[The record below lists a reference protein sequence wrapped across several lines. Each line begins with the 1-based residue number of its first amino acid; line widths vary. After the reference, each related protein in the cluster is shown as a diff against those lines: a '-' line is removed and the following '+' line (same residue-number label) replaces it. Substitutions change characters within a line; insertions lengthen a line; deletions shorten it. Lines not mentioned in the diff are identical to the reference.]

1 MKLKRLTALLLA
13 AAMAFSTAVTALP
26 AYAEGEGGAA
36 SSQSAPDADS
46 TPGGP
51 VDDGEPNSGPSGD
64 PVNGN
69 TPGEPNGN
77 TPGDPNSD
85 PANGTEPGAPD
96 SDANGGPSGTP
107 AGGSTPDNTNNDPN
121 GDPAGDP
128 NSDPAGDPT
137 GDPGTQQG
145 EECTCTARCTDSARN
160 EYCPICK
167 DDSAQCA
174 YPLVNVEF
182 ALTPA
187 PQNGY
192 AECDTD
198 TTLTIK
204 GSVDGARVES
214 VTVSITLTTDEL
226 NLLEGKLTDFTI
238 SQDSDGNQVL
248 FFTVANI
255 DGKVNFERTITIS
268 AANQDLAKL
277 DISTDDISITYQP
290 DTLDKEDVGLT
301 LEPKEGIQ
309 MTLVKK
315 LPGDNDY
322 GSGVEFD
329 TTVAPLTV
337 TYVDSKGSPAAIQQD
352 PPEYK
357 LYYQVEE
364 WMTEARP
371 VEDSLPFG
379 LENDDIPP
387 VTTTAGESTWTGTVE
402 DASKLP
408 SQVLVKTAKGDYQA
422 VPVTWTLVPSYETYY
437 DGAKIVQIPP
447 EGEPYPEDIPAGLTP
462 GNWYYIAAPEPY
474 PDDTVTVKDYLDSLT
489 HTLYWADNLGA
500 DGSRPEATPD
510 AAASLYEL
518 QFAFDGSSDYQ
529 TLTQADLEA
538 LGLDA
543 MPAPT
548 VTDNGASWT
557 LTWKNSLPQTLT
569 YTDSTGTSQEEQTR
583 TVSWRVAPKNEL
595 ADYTLVEVTDENKG
609 NYTSVTQTGPYY
621 VLDSTMTFTVH
632 LQRGGDKDVGAGR
645 QQAFFEQFYLDA
657 AYGEKH
663 QRGQLDYL
671 EELGLITLTPE
682 EGAADNPDVI
692 EITVTGL
699 WRYNLDSSRITY
711 TIQEG
716 KVDESGN
723 FIEGDTPDRRLD
735 DVGGVPQGDWL
746 AISYD
751 NSAVPNYG
759 DAVDK
764 VYDGGTINLT
774 LTGET
779 SYEATKNWLD
789 EAAQGRPDAVVE
801 LWRYRAG
808 QSYTTAAPVRGGDG
822 SVLTFPL
829 SKESEGENTC
839 TITFGTDND
848 PLPKY
853 DAEGYPYLYVAREY
867 LTGEYAPNYE
877 QVLGAVDPET
887 GAVTDTLP
895 DGVTRESGDTYL
907 YPGGTLSN
915 RLRGTV
921 PVAVTKDWKA
931 ASFQSEFEGV
941 MVRLR
946 LQSRPKTEGGQ
957 QEAWADTKTTH
968 DMAGFYA
975 ENLTQ
980 TYTGNFDQYDAQGR
994 ELEYRWVEE
1003 AVYQD
1008 TNGDGEYA
1016 EEEKVA
1022 SSVQDDGTRTFT
1034 LTQSGRTV
1042 TYRSKVEEI
1051 AADEAIGD
1059 PACTKITNT
1068 IANTIDYAI
1077 QKEFTNPD
1085 YETGFAKGQYEE
1097 SYTFTLFQS
1106 VSGSVPKRYLSFT
1119 VSKDGTGDAKLTWHV
1134 KEEDQAAT
1142 VKAKQDDEW
1151 HATVT
1156 GLPEYDADGQ
1166 LYEYLLMEQDGTPL
1180 NMTFQIDENGDY
1192 TATVINSP
1200 GGPTI
1205 ILVRKEWIDESDSQ
1219 HREPVTVAVYDKKTN
1234 EPVKYNGKEVTVTL
1248 GSRSEGVANGW
1259 YAFVA
1264 IGNYKPDEV
1273 YVLETQVG
1281 DNAVPAPLG
1290 DDGQQT
1296 CPAFTGEGVTDPTAI
1311 EYSTDNHKYAVTYS
1325 YEENFGKEE
1334 GGDAGYQGCACY
1346 TITNRRLG
1354 NIDLTVTKTWY
1365 DGDGEARIKLA
1376 EALEEAKLDLAVQ
1389 LSIQSEPSLG
1399 QKYTITTDGYGK
1411 DDEGDTVTIAPGM
1424 DVPIYSAYDET
1435 TQTYTTPAD
1444 SIQPLELD
1452 VKDGSTDTQ
1461 ELRFYGLPK
1470 YDGNGAAVRYTV
1482 DEVFVD
1488 ANGAVVED
1496 LSAAVQAAWQ
1506 EYRKTVT
1513 ENDYVVGGEQRD
1525 RDEQSF
1531 DITNRLGG
1539 TKDVTWYALWQDEY
1553 AYESGNRPDV
1563 FLNIYRT
1570 VHVKGDDGSID
1581 KKTEAAILNYRW
1593 ENVKGVDGV
1602 DPATF
1607 WQCIVDNLP
1616 KYDDYG
1622 YEIKYYAE
1630 MQALVTAEDFYYLPT
1645 RYAAEQDGAGESVFG
1660 NEDDGVTDGSKLPA
1674 DSEEDYILSRE
1685 TVDEGEV
1692 KPGHAWLLRAGN
1704 TFVNTIQG
1712 AVTYQGEKVWANL
1725 PYEYPDDDLPTV
1737 TFALDRTVASDPDV
1751 QKETD
1756 VATMTITHDDWADL
1770 AASGVRQHTFT
1781 FTHTG
1786 KNEPTKDG
1794 AEVEVPEDETPLPRF
1809 DKLGR
1814 LYTYTLREANVK
1826 FDGEG
1831 VDEIEKAQNVED
1843 VFELSPQ
1850 GATATNT
1857 YDPDTGVLTAKKYL
1871 TVPVDAA
1878 AYPAITLRLTRT
1890 YTQNNGTTSEAENVP
1905 LQKSIGVW
1913 SAAKVADAVEEAKE
1927 QAGAGAATVTVEHTF
1942 TFENLPLYAP
1952 NGSPYVY
1959 TITEDKSQ
1967 LNGYDTWAAKDD
1979 VTAQDLEKDVNKKDS
1994 VGDLTPRKASADPDT
2009 AVDASFLNKPE
2020 ANPTKVTLTGTKVWE
2035 DLSNAYKFRPEQ
2047 LTLTLE
2053 RRAPAQPGQYNDIP
2067 WDEVPSFRV
2076 GDQTCTDGS
2085 FTIQAAPDAEGEAA
2099 NTWSYTVT
2107 GLERYAPNGKA
2118 WEYQVKEETVP
2129 NKYTADPADGIA
2141 GQQGVD
2147 AGGNVTIKPLTN
2159 SILTEISFQKEWVDS
2174 NGKPITQ
2181 DVLGGG
2187 IELEVTFQVQVNT
2200 TNAGSPI
2207 GGDQWKPVKEYF
2219 SSETATAEQMKNYED
2234 TISIRAPL
2242 GSETWDDP
2250 HTFENLPLYIKSD
2263 SSAEYQATYRVVE
2276 TSVKIYK
2283 AGSETPLETIKYT
2296 VSSEKDDTFTYSVG
2310 EGSPIQ
2316 PYYGDKSSQSITDP
2330 VHKNQLQTTSLT
2342 AQKVWQNDNP
2352 TVYATRPAFNGD
2364 RYDWQTTLVVERSTD
2379 GVHWEEI
2386 PAASRETVYGTNA
2399 ENTSNTVTFSGLPA
2413 VTFDG
2418 QGNLQTY
2425 QYRVREVNTDANQ
2438 TVLKNDNEKFH
2449 SGYTVTYTAAEGNNP
2464 HTVTNTLQ
2472 TTTITAE
2479 KKWNDNP
2486 DNGDNRP
2493 DSITLELQY
2502 LKAGASLDAA
2512 AETDWCS
2519 FAPQAVVTLN
2529 GETDAD
2535 TEDLLYYESDEW
2547 TAVWEEVPVTMPGSA
2562 TDKDGK
2568 TLYRVKEAVT
2578 GAYIIENEQKVTSD
2592 GTAFTITNTPSVTP
2606 SVQKTWLGIAEQ
2618 NQKEVTVQLQ
2628 RYTTDS
2634 TQAESVGSEVTLNA
2648 QNSWQHTFAPQPKY
2662 DADGKLYTYTVVE
2675 TKVGGQDAQDAAKE
2689 GDFGI
2694 IYGRSPSDD
2703 YKLYV
2708 YNYKLGALQIV
2719 KDWADVDDVE
2729 NRPDDLTLTVERTT
2743 DQNPSGTTQWEKV
2756 EGLTWTWTKNGQND
2770 AQWTITFDDLPLY
2783 DVATGA
2789 AYTYRVR
2796 EETVPEGYVCE
2807 EIECDEP
2814 LVFHFKNT
2822 RYELISIPVQKYW
2835 VDNSDHFGW
2844 RKPVTVELY
2853 ANDAP
2858 MNPARTLELKPSIA
2872 ETIANFFTGGD
2883 AGWGGEFTDLPKYDD
2898 EGRIIQY
2905 TIVETTDLAHY
2916 GDPAYNP
2923 VDDTLTVT
2931 NTANGELTVRKTV
2944 LGNGTDPGAAFHF
2957 TVTLDEALDG
2967 TYGDMTFTGGV
2978 AEFTLQNGQSK
2989 TAGDL
2994 PAGTAYTVT
3003 EAEAG
3008 KGAYITT
3015 STGAS
3020 GRIEPGATVEA
3031 AFTNDLRR
3039 ISVPVTKRWEDDNDR
3054 LGIRPASITVKL
3066 RADGADTG
3074 KTLTLNSEN
3083 GWSGSFAGLPEYEN
3097 GQKIAYTVEEVQ
3109 VRGYATQIT
3118 GDAGGYL
3125 IVNRLLPSEG
3135 GAPQDPA
3142 PTAAPAQIIPQTGDD
3157 LPVGLL
3163 AGLAIA
3169 AAGALAVLLALR
3181 KRRGRK

>member
-51 VDDGEPNSGPSGD
+51 VGDGEPNSGPSGD

-145 EECTCTARCTDSARN
+145 EACTCTTLCTSADAKDTTCSVCN
-160 EYCPICK
+160 EDYAK
-167 DDSAQCA
+167 CA
-174 YPLVNVEF
+174 FEQVTVQF
-182 ALTPA
+182 SF
-187 PQNGY
+187 QNGTASY
-192 AECDTD
+192 VSCNQQV
-198 TTLTIK
+198 TLQIHASMASK
-204 GSVDGARVES
+204 WIEK
-214 VTVSITLTTDEL
+214 VTVKIRLSQQEAEL
-226 NLLEGKLTDFTI
+226 IQYSAADGMQTEAAADGSGDVILSFTI
-238 SQDSDGNQVL
+238 TPEQGGGGEGGDTKSL
-248 FFTVANI
+248 TV
-255 DGKVNFERTITIS
+255 K
-268 AANQDLAKL
+268 
-277 DISTDDISITYQP
+277 
-290 DTLDKEDVGLT
+290 
-301 LEPKEGIQ
+301 PKEGVDFATLQITGDDVEIVTKPENALEKSQITIQ
-309 MTLVKK
+309 TPTNTLTFVKK

-322 GSGVEFD
+322 GSGVAFE

-337 TYVDSKGSPAAIQQD
+337 TYVDSEGKPAAIQQD

-357 LYYQVEE
+357 LYYQVDGMDEP
-364 WMTEARP
+364 RCIQDL
-371 VEDSLPFG
+371 VELPFG
-379 LENDDIPP
+379 LENEDIPT
-387 VTTTAGESTWTGTVE
+387 VTTTAGDSTWTGKVE

-408 SQVLVKTAKGDYQA
+408 SQVLVKTGDGGYKA
-422 VPVTWTLVPSYETYY
+422 VPVTWTLVPSYAELYE
-437 DGAKIVQIPP
+437 DAKLVQIT
-447 EGEPYPEDIPAGLTP
+447 EDNKGDYPAGLKVD
-462 GNWYYIAAPEPY
+462 NWYYIAAPEPY
-474 PDDTVTVKDYLDSLT
+474 PDDTVTVETYLDSLT

-500 DGSRPEATPD
+500 DSKRPAPED
-510 AAASLYEL
+510 AASLYEL

-529 TLTQADLEA
+529 TLTAETLKT
-538 LGLDA
+538 LGLEE
-543 MPAPT
+543 MPAPA
-548 VTDNGASWT
+548 VADNGASWT
-557 LTWKNSLPQTLT
+557 LTWKDSLPQTLT
-569 YTDSTGTSQEEQTR
+569 YTDSTGASQEEQTR
-583 TVSWRVAPKNEL
+583 TVSWRVTPKNEL
-595 ADYTLVEVTDENKG
+595 ADYTLVEVTDENKEH
-609 NYTSVTQTGPYY
+609 YTSVTQTGPYY
-621 VLDSTMTFTVH
+621 VLNSTMTFTVR
-632 LQRGGDKDVGAGR
+632 LNRGGDKDVGAGR
-645 QQAFFEQFYLDA
+645 QEAFFEQFYLDA
-657 AYGEKH
+657 MYGEKH

-671 EELGLITLTPE
+671 EELGLITLVPE

-723 FIEGDTPDRRLD
+723 FIEGDTPDGRLD
-735 DVGGVPQGDWL
+735 GVGGVPQGDWL

-779 SYEATKNWLD
+779 SYTATKNWLD
-789 EAAQGRPDAVVE
+789 GAAQGRPDAVVE
-801 LWRYRAG
+801 LWRYRTG
-808 QSYTTAAPVRGGDG
+808 QSYTTAAPVRDSKGG
-822 SVLTFPL
+822 VLTFPL

-957 QEAWADTKTTH
+957 QEAWANTKTTY

-980 TYTGNFDQYDAQGR
+980 TYTGNFDQYDAQGQ

-1042 TYRSKVEEI
+1042 TYRSKVEVI
-1051 AADEAIGD
+1051 PADEATGD

-1085 YETGFAKGQYEE
+1085 YETGLAEGKYQDH
-1097 SYTFTLFQS
+1097 YTFTLFQS

-1119 VSKDGTGDAKLTWHV
+1119 VSKGGDGDANLIWHV
-1134 KEEDQAAT
+1134 DEKDQAAT
-1142 VKAKQDDEW
+1142 VKAEQDAEW

-1200 GGPTI
+1200 GGPNI

-1219 HREPVTVAVYDKKTN
+1219 HREPVTVAVYDREAN
-1234 EPVKYNGKEVTVTL
+1234 EPVQYNGRDVTVTL
-1248 GSRSEGVANGW
+1248 GSRSAGVANGW

-1264 IGNYKPDEV
+1264 IGEYEPDDV

-1281 DNAVPAPLG
+1281 DKDVPVPKD
-1290 DDGQQT
+1290 DDGKQT
-1296 CPAFTGEGVTDPTAI
+1296 RPTFTGKDETDPTAI

-1325 YEENFGKEE
+1325 YEANFGKEE

-1346 TITNRRLG
+1346 TVTNRRLG

-1365 DGDGEARIKLA
+1365 DGDGEARIKLV

-1444 SIQPLELD
+1444 SIQPLELK
-1452 VKDGSTDTQ
+1452 VESGSTDTQ
-1461 ELRFYGLPK
+1461 ELHFYGLPK

-1482 DEVFVD
+1482 DEVFVN
-1488 ANGAVVED
+1488 ANGAVVKG
-1496 LSAAVQAAWQ
+1496 LSDYPAVQAAWQ

-1513 ENDYVVGGEQRD
+1513 ENDYVVDSQHRD
-1525 RDEQSF
+1525 RDKQSF
-1531 DITNRLGG
+1531 DVANRLGG
-1539 TKDVTWYALWQDEY
+1539 TKQVSWYALWQDKY

-1570 VHVKGDDGSID
+1570 VHVKGDDGKIVE
-1581 KKTEAAILNYRW
+1581 KTEAAILNYRW
-1593 ENVKGVDGV
+1593 ENGQEEGV

-1616 KYDDYG
+1616 KYDEYG

-1645 RYAAEQDGAGESVFG
+1645 RYAADKDGAGESVFG
-1660 NEDDGVTDGSKLPA
+1660 NEDDGVTDGSKFPA
-1674 DSEEDYILSRE
+1674 GSEEDYILSRE

-1692 KPGHAWLLRAGN
+1692 QPGHAWLLRAGN

-1725 PYEYPDDDLPTV
+1725 PNAYPDDDLPTV
-1737 TFALDRTVASDPDV
+1737 TFALGRQVGDDTTT
-1751 QKETD
+1751 KEER
-1756 VATMTITHDDWADL
+1756 VATMTITHEQWAAL

-1794 AEVEVPEDETPLPRF
+1794 AGEEVPEGQTPLPRF

-1814 LYTYTLREANVK
+1814 LYTYTLQEAEVE

-1831 VDEIEKAQNVED
+1831 VDKTEKAQNVED

-1850 GATATNT
+1850 GATVTNT
-1857 YDPDTGVLTAKKYL
+1857 YAPDTGVLTAKKYL

-1890 YTQNNGTTSEAENVP
+1890 YTQNDGETSAPETVP
-1905 LQKSIGVW
+1905 LQSSISVW
-1913 SAAKVADAVEEAKE
+1913 SAAEVKAAVEEAKE
-1927 QAGAGAATVTVEHTF
+1927 QDGEEAATVTVEHIF
-1942 TFENLPLYAP
+1942 PFEELPLYAP

-1979 VTAQDLEKDVNKKDS
+1979 VTAEDLEVGTYKKDF

-2009 AVDASFLNKPE
+2009 AVDASFLNKQADPE
-2020 ANPTKVTLTGTKVWE
+2020 PITLTGTKVWE
-2035 DLSNAYKFRPEQ
+2035 DLSNAYGFRSGE
-2047 LTLTLE
+2047 LTLKLE
-2053 RRAPAQPGQYNDIP
+2053 RRAPAQPGQDNYIP
-2067 WDEVPSFRV
+2067 WKEVPSFSV
-2076 GDQTCTDGS
+2076 GDQTCENGR
-2085 FTIQAAPDAEGEAA
+2085 FTIQADPDAEGETA

-2107 GLERYAPNGKA
+2107 GLERYAPNGKT
-2118 WEYQVKEETVP
+2118 WEYRVTEKAPSQDNVT
-2129 NKYTADPADGIA
+2129 YTPTPADGIA
-2141 GQQGVD
+2141 GQQKVD
-2147 AGGNVTIKPLTN
+2147 PETGDITMHELKN
-2159 SILTEISFQKEWVDS
+2159 SILTEISFRKEWVDS
-2174 NGKPITQ
+2174 DGKPITQ

-2187 IELEVTFQVQVNT
+2187 IELEVTFQVQVYT
-2200 TNAGSPI
+2200 TRPGI
-2207 GGDQWKPVKEYF
+2207 GDGQWNSVGEYF
-2219 SSETATAEQMKNYED
+2219 SSETATAHQMKGYQD
-2234 TISIRAPL
+2234 TVSIRAPL
-2242 GSETWDDP
+2242 GDEAWDET
-2250 HTFENLPLYIKSD
+2250 HTFENLPLYIQD
-2263 SSAEYQATYRVVE
+2263 DYGAIYQAKYRVVE
-2276 TSVKIYK
+2276 TAVKIYK
-2283 AGSETPLETIKYT
+2283 AGSDEVLKMINYNASSEQGDTLTYT
-2296 VSSEKDDTFTYSVG
+2296 VD
-2310 EGSPIQ
+2310 EGSPVQ
-2316 PYYGDKSSQSITDP
+2316 PYYTNGKNQSITDP
-2330 VHKNQLQTTSLT
+2330 VHKNQLQTVSLT

-2425 QYRVREVNTDANQ
+2425 QYRVREVNTDAGQ
-2438 TVLKNDNEKFH
+2438 TVLKNDNETFH
-2449 SGYTVTYTAAEGNNP
+2449 SGYTVTYTAAAGTTP

-2472 TTTITAE
+2472 TTTITAQ
-2479 KKWNDNP
+2479 KVWNDGK
-2486 DNGDNRP
+2486 DDDIRP
-2493 DSITLELQY
+2493 ASITLELQY
-2502 LKAGASLDAA
+2502 LKAGGNAQT
-2512 AETDWCS
+2512 EVDWLP
-2519 FAPQAVVTLN
+2519 FAPRATVTLD
-2529 GETDAD
+2529 GSKDTGADA
-2535 TEDLLYYESDEW
+2535 LFYYESDAW

-2562 TDKDGK
+2562 VDDEGR
-2568 TLYRVKEAVT
+2568 TLYRVTENVDDSK
-2578 GAYIIENEQKVTSD
+2578 YIVEYTATAD
-2592 GTAFTITNTPSVTP
+2592 AFTITNTPSVTP
-2606 SVQKTWLGIAEQ
+2606 SVQKTWLGVTQA
-2618 NQKEVTVQLQ
+2618 EVTVQLQ
-2628 RYTTDS
+2628 RAVEGGEP
-2634 TQAESVGSEVTLNA
+2634 QNVPGGEVKLNA
-2648 QNSWQHTFAPQPKY
+2648 GNNWKHTFDPQPKY
-2662 DADGKLYTYTVVE
+2662 DADGNLYTYTVVE

-2694 IYGRSPSDD
+2694 SYGRSPSDD
-2703 YKLYV
+2703 YELYV

-2729 NRPDDLTLTVERTT
+2729 NRPKDLELTVERTT
-2743 DQNPSGTTQWEKV
+2743 DQNPSDTTQWEKV

-2783 DVATGA
+2783 DVATGDP
-2789 AYTYRVR
+2789 YTYRVR

-2807 EIECDEP
+2807 EIECDKP

-2822 RYELISIPVQKYW
+2822 RHELISIPVQKYW
-2835 VDNSDHFGW
+2835 VDNNDHFGW

-2853 ANDAP
+2853 ANDEATGQ
-2858 MNPARTLELKPSIA
+2858 TLTLGPSIA

-2883 AGWGGEFTDLPKYDD
+2883 AGWGGEFTDLPKYDAD
-2898 EGRIIQY
+2898 GRIIQY

-2916 GDPAYNP
+2916 GDPVYNP

>member
-96 SDANGGPSGTP
+96 SDANGDPSGTP

-121 GDPAGDP
+121 SDPAGDP

-145 EECTCTARCTDSARN
+145 EECTCMALCVDGNVDDACTVCSSNAQN
-160 EYCPICK
+160 CAFQELEVNLSF
-167 DDSAQCA
+167 DDSATYLQ
-174 YPLVNVEF
+174 V
-182 ALTPA
+182 
-187 PQNGY
+187 
-192 AECDTD
+192 
-198 TTLTIK
+198 
-204 GSVDGARVES
+204 GSETGLKINATVASKSVES
-214 VTVSITLTTDEL
+214 VTIKIALSEEESGLISLSGSGNVSYDAANRMLSVTLTPDENGEAGINSKITIKPGSDVDFATLEITRDDIQIVTDP
-226 NLLEGKLTDFTI
+226 EGALTDDQI
-238 SQDSDGNQVL
+238 SVGVPSKPLTFVKIL
-248 FFTVANI
+248 
-255 DGKVNFERTITIS
+255 
-268 AANQDLAKL
+268 
-277 DISTDDISITYQP
+277 P
-290 DTLDKEDVGLT
+290 DNG
-301 LEPKEGIQ
+301 
-309 MTLVKK
+309 
-315 LPGDNDY
+315 Y

-337 TYVDSKGSPAAIQQD
+337 TYVDSKGNPAAIQQD

-357 LYYQVEE
+357 LYYQVEG

-379 LENDDIPP
+379 LENEDIPT

-408 SQVLVKTAKGDYQA
+408 SQVLVKTDDGDYKA

-437 DGAKIVQIPP
+437 DDAKIVQIPP

-500 DGSRPEATPD
+500 DGKRPTTE

-529 TLTQADLEA
+529 TLTAETLKT
-538 LGLDA
+538 LGLEE
-543 MPAPT
+543 MPAPA

-632 LQRGGDKDVGAGR
+632 LQRGGDKTIGDGR
-645 QQAFFEQFYLDA
+645 QEAFFEQFYLDA

-716 KVDESGN
+716 TVDNTDGSVTAD
-723 FIEGDTPDRRLD
+723 GDGRLD
-735 DVGGVPQGDWL
+735 GVGGVPQGDWL

-789 EAAQGRPDAVVE
+789 EATQGRPDAVVE
-801 LWRYRAG
+801 LWRYRTG

-867 LTGEYAPNYE
+867 LTGPNAPNYE

-1003 AVYQD
+1003 AVYQG
-1008 TNGDGEYA
+1008 GDVN
-1016 EEEKVA
+1016 EEGKYVGGQEVA
-1022 SSVQDDGTRTFT
+1022 STENDDGTRTFT

-1051 AADEAIGD
+1051 AADEATGD

-1085 YETGFAKGQYEE
+1085 YENGFANGQYEE

-1119 VSKDGTGDAKLTWHV
+1119 VSKGGTGDANLIWHV
-1134 KEEDQAAT
+1134 DEKDQAAT
-1142 VKAKQDDEW
+1142 VKAEQDTEW

-1219 HREPVTVAVYDKKTN
+1219 HREPVTVAVYDRKTN
-1234 EPVKYNGKEVTVTL
+1234 EPVEYNGKEVTVTL

-1264 IGNYKPDEV
+1264 IGKKKADEV
-1273 YVLETQVG
+1273 YVLETKVG
-1281 DNAVPAPLG
+1281 SNPVDAPLG
-1290 DDGQQT
+1290 DDGKQT
-1296 CPAFTGEGVTDPTAI
+1296 CPTFTGEGVTDPTAI
-1311 EYSTDNHKYAVTYS
+1311 EYTTSNHKYAVTYS
-1325 YEENFGKEE
+1325 YEANFGAEQGE
-1334 GGDAGYQGCACY
+1334 DAGYQGCACY
-1346 TITNRRLG
+1346 TVTNRRLG

-1376 EALEEAKLDLAVQ
+1376 EALEEEGLDLAVQ

-1399 QKYTITTDGYGK
+1399 QTYAITTEGYGK

-1424 DVPIYSAYDET
+1424 EVPIYSDADYK
-1435 TQTYTTPAD
+1435 TPAD
-1444 SIQPLELD
+1444 SIQPLELE
-1452 VKDGSTDTQ
+1452 VESGSTDTQ
-1461 ELRFYGLPK
+1461 ELHFYGLPK

-1488 ANGAVVED
+1488 ANGAVVKD
-1496 LSAAVQAAWQ
+1496 LSQYSAVRAAWQ

-1513 ENDYVVGGEQRD
+1513 ENDYVVDSQHRD
-1525 RDEQSF
+1525 RDQQSF

-1539 TKDVTWYALWQDEY
+1539 TKQVSWYALWQDEY

-1570 VHVKGDDGSID
+1570 VHEKDENGNIVE
-1581 KKTEAAILNYRW
+1581 KTEAAILNYRW
-1593 ENVKGVDGV
+1593 ENEQEEGVEL
-1602 DPATF
+1602 ATF
-1607 WQCIVDNLP
+1607 WKCYVDNLP

-1645 RYAAEQDGAGESVFG
+1645 RYAAGQDKTGAQVFG
-1660 NEDDGVTDGSKLPA
+1660 NEDDGVTVEGVLTGDE
-1674 DSEEDYILSRE
+1674 SESILQST
-1685 TVDEGEV
+1685 TVGAGEV
-1692 KPGHAWLLRAGN
+1692 QPGHAWLLRAGN

-1737 TFALDRTVASDPDV
+1737 TFALDCEVTGVDGTKRE
-1751 QKETD
+1751 KI
-1756 VATMTITHDDWADL
+1756 ATMTITHDQWAAL

-1786 KNEPTKDG
+1786 ENEPTKDG
-1794 AEVEVPEDETPLPRF
+1794 AGAEVPEGQTPLPRF

-1814 LYTYTLREANVK
+1814 LYTYTLQEAEVE
-1826 FDGEG
+1826 FDGADTG
-1831 VDEIEKAQNVED
+1831 KAPQVTD
-1843 VFELSPQ
+1843 VFTQ
-1850 GATATNT
+1850 NIAGATATNT
-1857 YDPDTGVLTAKKYL
+1857 YAPDTGVLTAKKYL

-1890 YTQNNGTTSEAENVP
+1890 YTQNDGETSAPETVP
-1905 LQKSIGVW
+1905 LQNSIDVW
-1913 SAAKVADAVEEAKE
+1913 SAAEVAEAVAAAKN
-1927 QAGAGAATVTVEHTF
+1927 AADGETTVTVEHPF

-1959 TITEDKSQ
+1959 AITEDKGQ
-1967 LNGYDTWAAKDD
+1967 LGGYDTWAAADD
-1979 VTAQDLEKDVNKKDS
+1979 VTAQELEKDENKKDF

-2009 AVDASFLNKPE
+2009 AVDASFLNKQADPE
-2020 ANPTKVTLTGTKVWE
+2020 PITLTGAKVWE
-2035 DLSNAYKFRPEQ
+2035 DLSDTYGFRPEK
-2047 LTLTLE
+2047 LTLTLK
-2053 RRAPAQPGQYNDIP
+2053 RRAPAQPGQDNPIDWHP
-2067 WDEVPSFRV
+2067 VPSFSV
-2076 GDQTCTDGS
+2076 GDQTCTNGS
-2085 FTIQAAPDAEGEAA
+2085 FTIQADPDAEGETA

-2107 GLERYAPNGKA
+2107 GLDRYAPNGKA
-2118 WEYQVKEETVP
+2118 WEYRVTETVP
-2129 NKYTADPADGIA
+2129 DKYTAASKTVM
-2141 GQQGVD
+2141 QTGVNQ
-2147 AGGNVTIKPLTN
+2147 ATNTVTMDPLTN
-2159 SILTEISFQKEWVDS
+2159 SILTEVEFQKAWVDS
-2174 NGKPITQ
+2174 DGNPITQ

-2200 TNAGSPI
+2200 TNAGSLT
-2207 GGDQWKPVKEYF
+2207 GGGPWKSVSEYF
-2219 SSETATAEQMKNYED
+2219 SDDTADQMKNYND
-2234 TISIRAPL
+2234 TFSIRAPL
-2242 GSETWDDP
+2242 GSEKWDDQY
-2250 HTFENLPLYIKSD
+2250 TFKNLPLYIKSD
-2263 SSAEYQATYRVVE
+2263 TSAEYQATYRVVE
-2276 TSVKIYK
+2276 TSVKIYQ
-2283 AGSETPLETIKYT
+2283 GSDSQTPLETINYT
-2296 VSSEKDDTFTYSVG
+2296 VSSEKDDTFTYSVD

-2316 PYYGDKSSQSITDP
+2316 PYYGDKSSQSITDT
-2330 VHKNQLQTTSLT
+2330 VHKNQLQTVSLT

-2352 TVYATRPAFNGD
+2352 TVYATRPASESA
-2364 RYDWQTTLVVERSTD
+2364 RHDWQTTLVVERSTD

-2386 PAASRETVYGTNA
+2386 PVEARETVYGTNDA
-2399 ENTSNTVTFSGLPA
+2399 DTSNTATFSGLP
-2413 VTFDG
+2413 TFGFNDEG
-2418 QGNLQTY
+2418 EIVTY
-2425 QYRVREVNTDANQ
+2425 QYRVREVNTDEAQ
-2438 TVLKNDNEKFH
+2438 TLLPEKGTFH

-2479 KKWNDNP
+2479 KKWND
-2486 DNGDNRP
+2486 DEGNGDNRP
-2493 DSITLELQY
+2493 ASITLELQY
-2502 LKAGASLDAA
+2502 LKVGVSLDEA
-2512 AETDWCS
+2512 AEADWCS

-2529 GETDAD
+2529 GEMDAD

-2547 TAVWEEVPVTMPGSA
+2547 KAVWNKVPVTMPGSA

-2606 SVQKTWLGIAEQ
+2606 SVQKTWLGVTQA
-2618 NQKEVTVQLQ
+2618 EVTVQLQ
-2628 RYTTDS
+2628 RAVEGGEP
-2634 TQAESVGSEVTLNA
+2634 QNVPGGEVKLNA
-2648 QNSWQHTFAPQPKY
+2648 GNNWKHTFAPQPKY
-2662 DADGKLYTYTVVE
+2662 DADGNLYTYTVVE

-2694 IYGRSPSDD
+2694 SYGRSPSDD
-2703 YKLYV
+2703 YELYV

-2729 NRPDDLTLTVERTT
+2729 NRPKDLELTVERTT
-2743 DQNPSGTTQWEKV
+2743 DQNPSDATQWKKV
-2756 EGLTWTWTKNGQND
+2756 EGLTWTWTKNGEND

-2783 DVATGA
+2783 DVATGDP
-2789 AYTYRVR
+2789 YTYRVR

-2822 RYELISIPVQKYW
+2822 RYEPIDIPVQKYW
-2835 VDNSDHFGW
+2835 VDNNNHFGW

-2853 ANDAP
+2853 ANDEATGK
-2858 MNPARTLELKPSIA
+2858 TLTLGPSIA

-2883 AGWGGEFTDLPKYDD
+2883 AGWGGVFENLPKYDD
-2898 EGRIIQY
+2898 EGKIIQY
-2905 TIVETTDLAHY
+2905 TIAEITDLAHY
-2916 GDPAYNP
+2916 GDPDYNP

-3054 LGIRPASITVKL
+3054 LGIRPTSITVKL

>member
-121 GDPAGDP
+121 SDPAGDP

-145 EECTCTARCTDSARN
+145 EECTCTALCVDGNVDDACTVCSSSAQN
-160 EYCPICK
+160 CAFQELEVNLSF
-167 DDSAQCA
+167 DDSATYLQ
-174 YPLVNVEF
+174 V
-182 ALTPA
+182 
-187 PQNGY
+187 
-192 AECDTD
+192 
-198 TTLTIK
+198 
-204 GSVDGARVES
+204 GSETGLKINATVASKSVES
-214 VTVSITLTTDEL
+214 VTIKIALSEEESGLISLSGSGNVSYDAANRMLSVTLTPDENGEAGINSKITIKPGSDVDFATLEITRDDIQIVTDP
-226 NLLEGKLTDFTI
+226 EGALTDDQI
-238 SQDSDGNQVL
+238 SVGVPSKPLTFVKIL
-248 FFTVANI
+248 
-255 DGKVNFERTITIS
+255 
-268 AANQDLAKL
+268 
-277 DISTDDISITYQP
+277 P
-290 DTLDKEDVGLT
+290 DNG
-301 LEPKEGIQ
+301 
-309 MTLVKK
+309 
-315 LPGDNDY
+315 Y

-337 TYVDSKGSPAAIQQD
+337 TYVDSKGNPAAIQQD

-357 LYYQVEE
+357 LYFQVEG
-364 WMTEARP
+364 MDKPRCVQDQ
-371 VEDSLPFG
+371 VELPFG
-379 LENDDIPP
+379 LENEDLPT

-408 SQVLVKTAKGDYQA
+408 SQVLVNTGDGGYKA
-422 VPVTWTLVPSYETYY
+422 VSVTWTLVPSYAELYE
-437 DGAKIVQIPP
+437 DAKLVQIT
-447 EGEPYPEDIPAGLTP
+447 EDNKGDYPAGLKVD
-462 GNWYYIAAPEPY
+462 NWYYIAAPEPY
-474 PDDTVTVKDYLDSLT
+474 PDDTITVKDYLDSLT

-621 VLDSTMTFTVH
+621 VLNSTMTFTVH
-632 LQRGGDKDVGAGR
+632 LQRGGDKTIGDGR
-645 QQAFFEQFYLDA
+645 QEAFFEQFYLDA

-682 EGAADNPDVI
+682 EGAADNHDVI

-723 FIEGDTPDRRLD
+723 FIEGDTPDGRLNGVD
-735 DVGGVPQGDWL
+735 GVPQGDWL

-779 SYEATKNWLD
+779 SYKATKNWLD
-789 EAAQGRPDAVVE
+789 EATQGRPDAVVE
-801 LWRYRAG
+801 LWRYRTG

-839 TITFGTDND
+839 TITFGTGDD

-867 LTGEYAPNYE
+867 LTGPNAPNYE

-1022 SSVQDDGTRTFT
+1022 SSVQDDGSRTFT

-1042 TYRSKVEEI
+1042 TYRSTVQVI
-1051 AADEAIGD
+1051 PANEATGD

-1085 YETGFAKGQYEE
+1085 YETGFANGQYEE

-1119 VSKDGTGDAKLTWHV
+1119 VSKDGTGSANLTWHV
-1134 KEEDQAAT
+1134 DPKDQAAT
-1142 VKAKQDDEW
+1142 VKAEQDAEW

-1219 HREPVTVAVYDKKTN
+1219 HREPVTVAVYDRKTN
-1234 EPVKYNGKEVTVTL
+1234 EPVEYNGKEVTVTL

-1264 IGNYKPDEV
+1264 IGKKKADEV
-1273 YVLETQVG
+1273 YVLETKVG
-1281 DNAVPAPLG
+1281 SNPVDAPLG
-1290 DDGQQT
+1290 DDGKQT
-1296 CPAFTGEGVTDPTAI
+1296 CPTFTGEGVTDPTAI
-1311 EYSTDNHKYAVTYS
+1311 EYTTSNHKYAVTYS
-1325 YEENFGKEE
+1325 YEANFGAEQGE
-1334 GGDAGYQGCACY
+1334 DAGYQGCACY
-1346 TITNRRLG
+1346 TVTNRRLG

-1365 DGDGEARIKLA
+1365 DGDGEARTKLA
-1376 EALEEAKLDLAVQ
+1376 EALEQDGLELAIRLD
-1389 LSIQSEPSLG
+1389 IQSETSLG
-1399 QKYTITTDGYGK
+1399 QQYEITYTGYAGGNT
-1411 DDEGDTVTIAPGM
+1411 GDTVTVAPGM
-1424 DVPIYSAYDET
+1424 DVPIYSDAD
-1435 TQTYTTPAD
+1435 YTTPAN
-1444 SIQPLELD
+1444 SIQPLAVD
-1452 VKDGSTDTQ
+1452 AAQDTQ
-1461 ELRFYGLPK
+1461 ELHFYGLPK

-1488 ANGAVVED
+1488 ANGAVVKD
-1496 LSAAVQAAWQ
+1496 LSQYSAVQAAWQ

-1513 ENDYVVGGEQRD
+1513 ENDYVVDSQHRD
-1525 RDEQSF
+1525 RDQQSF

-1539 TKDVTWYALWQDEY
+1539 TKQVSWYALWQDEY

-1570 VHVKGDDGSID
+1570 VHEKDENGNIVE
-1581 KKTEAAILNYRW
+1581 KTEAAILNYRW
-1593 ENVKGVDGV
+1593 ENEQEEGVEL
-1602 DPATF
+1602 ATF
-1607 WQCIVDNLP
+1607 WKCYVDNLP

-1645 RYAAEQDGAGESVFG
+1645 RYAAGQDKTGAQVFG
-1660 NEDDGVTDGSKLPA
+1660 NEDDGVTVEGVLTGDE
-1674 DSEEDYILSRE
+1674 SESILQST
-1685 TVDEGEV
+1685 TVGAGEV
-1692 KPGHAWLLRAGN
+1692 QPGHAWLLRAGN

-1737 TFALDRTVASDPDV
+1737 TFALDCEVTGVDGTKRE
-1751 QKETD
+1751 KI
-1756 VATMTITHDDWADL
+1756 ATMTITHDQWEAL

-1786 KNEPTKDG
+1786 KNELTKDG
-1794 AEVEVPEDETPLPRF
+1794 AGAEVPEGQTPLPRF

-1814 LYTYTLREANVK
+1814 LYTYTLQEAEVE

-1831 VDEIEKAQNVED
+1831 VDETEKAQNVED
-1843 VFELSPQ
+1843 VFKQ
-1850 GATATNT
+1850 NIAGATVTNT
-1857 YDPDTGVLTAKKYL
+1857 YAPDTGVLTAKKYL
-1871 TVPVDAA
+1871 TVPVDADA
-1878 AYPAITLRLTRT
+1878 HPAITLRLTRT
-1890 YTQNNGTTSEAENVP
+1890 YTQNDGKTSDPENVP
-1905 LQKSIGVW
+1905 LQNSIGVW
-1913 SAAKVADAVEEAKE
+1913 SAAKVTDAVKTEAAKDPTAE
-1927 QAGAGAATVTVEHTF
+1927 NVTVQYTF
-1942 TFENLPLYAP
+1942 TFADLPLYAP

-1959 TITEDKSQ
+1959 TIAEDKSQ
-1967 LNGYDTWAAKDD
+1967 LNGYDTWAAKGD
-1979 VTAQDLEKDVNKKDS
+1979 VPDGNLNAFATETNDAES
-1994 VGDLTPRKASADPDT
+1994 VPDLTPRQDPADPDT
-2009 AVDASFLNKPE
+2009 TVDASFLNKQADPE
-2020 ANPTKVTLTGTKVWE
+2020 PITLTGTKVWE
-2035 DLSNAYKFRPEQ
+2035 DLSNAYGFRPEE
-2047 LTLTLE
+2047 LTLKLE

-2067 WDEVPSFRV
+2067 WKEVPSFSV
-2076 GDQTCTDGS
+2076 GGQTCANGS
-2085 FTIQAAPDAEGEAA
+2085 FTIQADPDAEGEAA

-2118 WEYQVKEETVP
+2118 WEYRVTETVP
-2129 NKYTADPADGIA
+2129 DKYTADSTTVM
-2141 GQQGVD
+2141 QTGVNQ
-2147 AGGNVTIKPLTN
+2147 ATNTVTMDPLTN
-2159 SILTEISFQKEWVDS
+2159 SILTEVEFQKAWVDS
-2174 NGKPITQ
+2174 DGNPITQ

-2200 TNAGSPI
+2200 TRAGSPI

-2234 TISIRAPL
+2234 TFSIRAPL
-2242 GSETWDDP
+2242 GSDEWGKTR
-2250 HTFENLPLYIKSD
+2250 TFEKLPLYIKSD
-2263 SSAEYQATYRVVE
+2263 TSAEYQATYRVVE
-2276 TSVKIYK
+2276 TSVKIYQ
-2283 AGSETPLETIKYT
+2283 GSDSQTPLEKINYT
-2296 VSSEKDDTFTYSVG
+2296 VSSEKDDTFTYLVDKYSL
-2310 EGSPIQ
+2310 IR
-2316 PYYGDKSSQSITDP
+2316 PYYTNGQNQSITDP

-2342 AQKVWQNDNP
+2342 AKKVWAGDNP

-2425 QYRVREVNTDANQ
+2425 QYRVREAQSAEMTPAGETPAVLEQTD
-2438 TVLKNDNEKFH
+2438 KFH
-2449 SGYTVTYTAAEGNNP
+2449 GGYSIAYADPTQEEPA

-2479 KKWNDNP
+2479 KKWND
-2486 DNGDNRP
+2486 DEGNGDTRP
-2493 DSITLELQY
+2493 ASITLELQY
-2502 LKAGASLDAA
+2502 LKVGVSLDEA
-2512 AETDWCS
+2512 AEADWCS

-2529 GETDAD
+2529 GTQDTDTDAR
-2535 TEDLLYYESDEW
+2535 LYYEDGAW
-2547 TAVWEEVPVTMPGSA
+2547 TAIWKEVPVTMPGSA

-2606 SVQKTWLGIAEQ
+2606 SVQKTWLGVTQA
-2618 NQKEVTVQLQ
+2618 EVTVQLQ
-2628 RYTTDS
+2628 RAVEGGEP
-2634 TQAESVGSEVTLNA
+2634 QNVPGGEVKLNA
-2648 QNSWQHTFAPQPKY
+2648 GNNWKHTFAPQPKY
-2662 DADGKLYTYTVVE
+2662 DADGNLYTYTVVE

-2694 IYGRSPSDD
+2694 SYGRSPSDD
-2703 YKLYV
+2703 YELYV

-2729 NRPDDLTLTVERTT
+2729 NRPKDLELTVERTT
-2743 DQNPSGTTQWEKV
+2743 DQNPSDATQWKKV

-2783 DVATGA
+2783 DVATGDP
-2789 AYTYRVR
+2789 YTYRVR

-2822 RYELISIPVQKYW
+2822 RHEPIDIPVQKYW
-2835 VDNSDHFGW
+2835 VDNNNHFGW

-2853 ANDAP
+2853 ANDEATGK
-2858 MNPARTLELKPSIA
+2858 MLTLGPSIA

-2883 AGWGGEFTDLPKYDD
+2883 AGWGGVFTDLPKYDAD
-2898 EGRIIQY
+2898 GRIIQY

-2916 GDPAYNP
+2916 GDPDYNP

>member
-51 VDDGEPNSGPSGD
+51 VGDGEPNSGPSGD

-96 SDANGGPSGTP
+96 SDANGGPSGDP
-107 AGGSTPDNTNNDPN
+107 VNGNTPDNTNNDAN

-145 EECTCTARCTDSARN
+145 EECTCTALCTSADAKDTTCSVCN
-160 EYCPICK
+160 EDYAK
-167 DDSAQCA
+167 CA
-174 YPLVNVEF
+174 FEQVTVQF
-182 ALTPA
+182 SF
-187 PQNGY
+187 QNGTASY
-192 AECDTD
+192 VGCNQQV
-198 TTLTIK
+198 TLQIHASMASK
-204 GSVDGARVES
+204 WIEK
-214 VTVSITLTTDEL
+214 VTVKIRLSQQEAEL
-226 NLLEGKLTDFTI
+226 IQYSAADGMQTEAAADGSGDVILSFTI
-238 SQDSDGNQVL
+238 TPEQGGGGEGGATKSL
-248 FFTVANI
+248 TV
-255 DGKVNFERTITIS
+255 K
-268 AANQDLAKL
+268 
-277 DISTDDISITYQP
+277 
-290 DTLDKEDVGLT
+290 
-301 LEPKEGIQ
+301 PKEGVDFATLQITGDDVEIVTEPENALEKSQITIQ
-309 MTLVKK
+309 TPTNTLTFVKK
-315 LPGDNDY
+315 LPGDNGY
-322 GSGVEFD
+322 GSGVAFD
-329 TTVAPLTV
+329 TTVDPLTV
-337 TYVDSKGSPAAIQQD
+337 TYVDSEGNPAAIQQD

-357 LYYQVEE
+357 LYFQVEGMMQSPCWVNE
-364 WMTEARP
+364 T
-371 VEDSLPFG
+371 DSLPFG
-379 LENDDIPP
+379 LENEDLPT
-387 VTTTAGESTWTGTVE
+387 VTPTAGDSTWTGKVE

-408 SQVLVKTAKGDYQA
+408 SQVLVKTGDGDYKA

-437 DGAKIVQIPP
+437 DDAKIVQIPP
-447 EGEPYPEDIPAGLTP
+447 EEEPYPEDIPAGLTP

-474 PDDTVTVKDYLDSLT
+474 PDDTITVKDYLDSLT

-500 DGSRPEATPD
+500 DSKRPAAE

-529 TLTQADLEA
+529 TLTAETLKT
-538 LGLDA
+538 LGLEK
-543 MPAPT
+543 MPAPA
-548 VTDNGASWT
+548 VADNGASWT
-557 LTWKNSLPQTLT
+557 LTWENSLPQTLV

-583 TVSWRVAPKNEL
+583 TVSWRVTPKDG
-595 ADYTLVEVTDENKG
+595 AAGYTLVEITDENIGSYPSAGG
-609 NYTSVTQTGPYY
+609 NKGPYY

-632 LQRGGDKDVGAGR
+632 LQRGGDTTIGDGR

-657 AYGEKH
+657 VYGGDNH

-671 EELGLITLTPE
+671 EELGLITLVPE

-723 FIEGDTPDRRLD
+723 FIEGDTPDGRLD
-735 DVGGVPQGDWL
+735 GVGGVPQGDWL

-789 EAAQGRPDAVVE
+789 EATQGRPDAVVE
-801 LWRYRAG
+801 LWRYRTG
-808 QSYTTAAPVRGGDG
+808 QSYTTAAPVRDGDG
-822 SVLTFPL
+822 DGGVLTFPL
-829 SKESEGENTC
+829 SKESEGKDAC
-839 TITFGTDND
+839 TITFGTDDD

-867 LTGEYAPNYE
+867 LTGPNAPNYE

-946 LQSRPKTEGGQ
+946 LQSRPKGTTE
-957 QEAWADTKTTH
+957 EWANTKTTY

-1042 TYRSKVEEI
+1042 TYRSTVEETP
-1051 AADEAIGD
+1051 ADEAAGE
-1059 PACTKITNT
+1059 PACTEITNA

-1077 QKEFTNPD
+1077 QKEFKNPE
-1085 YETGFAKGQYEE
+1085 YEEGLASGQYKE

-1119 VSKDGTGDAKLTWHV
+1119 VSKDGTGSANLTWHV
-1134 KEEDQAAT
+1134 DPKDQAAT
-1142 VKAKQDDEW
+1142 VKAEQDAEW

-1219 HREPVTVAVYDKKTN
+1219 HREPVTVAVYDRKTN
-1234 EPVKYNGKEVTVTL
+1234 EPVEYNGKEVTVTL
-1248 GSRSEGVANGW
+1248 GSRSAGVANGW

-1264 IGNYKPDEV
+1264 IGEKKADEV
-1273 YVLETQVG
+1273 YVLETKVG
-1281 DNAVPAPLG
+1281 SNPVDAPLG
-1290 DDGQQT
+1290 DDGKQT
-1296 CPAFTGEGVTDPTAI
+1296 CPTFTGEGVTDPTAI
-1311 EYSTDNHKYAVTYS
+1311 EYTTSNHKYAVTYS
-1325 YEENFGKEE
+1325 YEANFGAEQGE
-1334 GGDAGYQGCACY
+1334 DAGYQGCACY

-1354 NIDLTVTKTWY
+1354 NIDLTVTKTWR
-1365 DGDGEARIKLA
+1365 DGDGEARTALA
-1376 EALEEAKLDLAVQ
+1376 QALEEENLALAVQ

-1399 QKYTITTDGYGK
+1399 QTYAITTEGYGK

-1424 DVPIYSAYDET
+1424 EVPIYSDADYK
-1435 TQTYTTPAD
+1435 TPAD
-1444 SIQPLELD
+1444 SIQPLELE
-1452 VKDGSTDTQ
+1452 VESGSTDTQ
-1461 ELRFYGLPK
+1461 ELYFYGLPK

-1488 ANGAVVED
+1488 ANGAVVKD
-1496 LSAAVQAAWQ
+1496 LSKYSAVQAAWQ
-1506 EYRKTVT
+1506 EYQKTVT

-1581 KKTEAAILNYRW
+1581 EKTEAAILNYRW
-1593 ENVKGVDGV
+1593 ENVEGVDGV

-1616 KYDDYG
+1616 KYDAYG

-1645 RYAAEQDGAGESVFG
+1645 RYAAGQDGAGESVFG
-1660 NEDDGVTDGSKLPA
+1660 NEDDGVTDGSKFPA
-1674 DSEEDYILSRE
+1674 GSVEEDYILDSK

-1692 KPGHAWLLRAGN
+1692 QPGHAWLLRAGN

-1725 PYEYPDDDLPTV
+1725 PYEYPDGDLPTV
-1737 TFALDRTVASDPDV
+1737 TFALGRQVGDDTTT
-1751 QKETD
+1751 KEER
-1756 VATMTITHDDWADL
+1756 VATMTITHEQWAAL

-1786 KNEPTKDG
+1786 ENEPTKDG
-1794 AEVEVPEDETPLPRF
+1794 AGADVPEDETLLPRF

-1814 LYTYTLREANVK
+1814 LYTYTLQEAEVE
-1826 FDGEG
+1826 FDGADTG
-1831 VDEIEKAQNVED
+1831 KAPQVTD
-1843 VFELSPQ
+1843 VFTQ
-1850 GATATNT
+1850 NIVGATATNT
-1857 YDPDTGVLTAKKYL
+1857 YDPATGVLTAKKYL

-1890 YTQNNGTTSEAENVP
+1890 YTQNDGETSDPETVP
-1905 LQKSIGVW
+1905 LQNSIGVW
-1913 SAAKVADAVEEAKE
+1913 SAAEVTDAVEEAKE
-1927 QAGAGAATVTVEHTF
+1927 QAGEGAATVTVEHTF
-1942 TFENLPLYAP
+1942 PFKDLPLYAP

-1959 TITEDKSQ
+1959 TIAEDKGQ
-1967 LNGYDTWAAKDD
+1967 LGGYDTWAAKGD
-1979 VTAQDLEKDVNKKDS
+1979 VPDGDLDAFATETNDAES
-1994 VGDLTPRKASADPDT
+1994 VPDLTPRQDPADPDT
-2009 AVDASFLNKPE
+2009 TVDASFLNKQADPE
-2020 ANPTKVTLTGTKVWE
+2020 PITLTGTKVWE
-2035 DLSNAYKFRPEQ
+2035 DLSNAYEFRPEK
-2047 LTLTLE
+2047 LTLTLQ
-2053 RRAPAQPGQYNDIP
+2053 RRAPAQPGQENPINWEQVPDGKATITLTKDDADPNNTDHWVY
-2067 WDEVPSFRV
+2067 EV
-2076 GDQTCTDGS
+2076 
-2085 FTIQAAPDAEGEAA
+2085 E
-2099 NTWSYTVT
+2099 N
-2107 GLERYAPNGKA
+2107 LERYAPNGKA
-2118 WEYQVKEETVP
+2118 WEYRVTENVP
-2129 NKYTADPADGIA
+2129 DKYTAAPANGIA
-2141 GQQGVD
+2141 GQHKVD
-2147 AGGNVTIKPLTN
+2147 PNTGNITMYELKN
-2159 SILTEISFQKEWVDS
+2159 SILTEISFQKAWVDS
-2174 NGKPITQ
+2174 AGKPITQ

-2187 IELEVTFQVQVNT
+2187 IELEVTFQVQVST
-2200 TNAGSPI
+2200 TNAGSAT
-2207 GGDQWKPVKEYF
+2207 GGSPWKSVSEYF
-2219 SSETATAEQMKNYED
+2219 SDDTADQMKNYND
-2234 TISIRAPL
+2234 TFSIRAPL
-2242 GSETWDDP
+2242 GSEKWDDP
-2250 HTFENLPLYIKSD
+2250 YTFKNLPLYIKSD
-2263 SSAEYQATYRVVE
+2263 TSAEYQATYRVVE
-2276 TSVKIYK
+2276 TVVKIYK
-2283 AGSETPLETIKYT
+2283 AGSNDPLETINYT
-2296 VSSEKDDTFTYSVG
+2296 ASGDQGDTFTYTVD
-2310 EGSPIQ
+2310 EASPIQ
-2316 PYYGDKSSQSITDP
+2316 PYYGDKGSQSITDT
-2330 VHKNQLQTTSLT
+2330 VHQNKLQTTSLT
-2342 AQKVWQNDNP
+2342 AKKVWAGDNP
-2352 TVYATRPAFNGD
+2352 TVYATRPASESA
-2364 RYDWQTTLVVERSTD
+2364 RHDWQTTLVVERSTD

-2386 PAASRETVYGTNA
+2386 PAASHETVYGTNA
-2399 ENTSNTVTFSGLPA
+2399 ENSDTVTFSGLP
-2413 VTFDG
+2413 TFGFNDEG
-2418 QGNLQTY
+2418 EMVTY
-2425 QYRVREVNTDANQ
+2425 QYRVREVNTDEAQ
-2438 TVLKNDNEKFH
+2438 TLLPEKGTFH
-2449 SGYTVTYTAAEGNNP
+2449 SGYTVTYAAADDTNP

-2479 KKWNDNP
+2479 KKWNDNKG
-2486 DNGDNRP
+2486 NGDTRP
-2493 DSITLELQY
+2493 TSITLELQY

-2547 TAVWEEVPVTMPGSA
+2547 KAVWNKVPVTMPGSA
-2562 TDKDGK
+2562 VDDEGR
-2568 TLYRVKEAVT
+2568 TLYRVTENVDDSK
-2578 GAYIIENEQKVTSD
+2578 YIVEYTATAD
-2592 GTAFTITNTPSVTP
+2592 AFTITNTPSVTP
-2606 SVQKTWLGIAEQ
+2606 SVQKTWLGVTQA
-2618 NQKEVTVQLQ
+2618 EVTVQLQ
-2628 RYTTDS
+2628 RAVEGGEP
-2634 TQAESVGSEVTLNA
+2634 QNVPGGEATLNA
-2648 QNSWQHTFAPQPKY
+2648 GNNWKYTFAPQPKY
-2662 DADGKLYTYTVVE
+2662 DADGNLYTYTVVE
-2675 TKVGGQDAQDAAKE
+2675 TKVGGQDATTAAE
-2689 GDFGI
+2689 TGDFGI
-2694 IYGRSPSDD
+2694 SYGRSPSDD
-2703 YKLYV
+2703 YELYV

-2729 NRPDDLTLTVERTT
+2729 NRPKDLELTVERTT
-2743 DQNPSGTTQWEKV
+2743 DQNPSDATQWEKV
-2756 EGLTWTWTKNGQND
+2756 EGLTWDWTKNGQND

-2783 DVATGA
+2783 DVATGDP
-2789 AYTYRVR
+2789 YTYRVR

-2814 LVFHFKNT
+2814 LVFHFKNA
-2822 RYELISIPVQKYW
+2822 RYEPIDIPVQKYW
-2835 VDNSDHFGW
+2835 VDNNDHFGW

-2898 EGRIIQY
+2898 EGKIIEY
-2905 TIVETTDLAHY
+2905 TIAEITDLAHY
-2916 GDPAYNP
+2916 GDPDYNP

>member
-51 VDDGEPNSGPSGD
+51 VGDGEPNSGPSGD

-69 TPGEPNGN
+69 TP
-77 TPGDPNSD
+77 
-85 PANGTEPGAPD
+85 
-96 SDANGGPSGTP
+96 
-107 AGGSTPDNTNNDPN
+107 DNTNNDPS

-137 GDPGTQQG
+137 GDPDPQQG
-145 EECTCTARCTDSARN
+145 EACTCTTLCTSADAKDTTCSVCN
-160 EYCPICK
+160 EDYAK
-167 DDSAQCA
+167 CA
-174 YPLVNVEF
+174 FEQVTVQF
-182 ALTPA
+182 SF
-187 PQNGY
+187 QNGTASY
-192 AECDTD
+192 VSCNQQV
-198 TTLTIK
+198 TLQIHASMASK
-204 GSVDGARVES
+204 WIEK
-214 VTVSITLTTDEL
+214 VTVKIRLSQQEAEL
-226 NLLEGKLTDFTI
+226 IQYSAADGMQTEAAADGSGDVILSFTI
-238 SQDSDGNQVL
+238 TPEQGGGGEGGATKSL
-248 FFTVANI
+248 TV
-255 DGKVNFERTITIS
+255 K
-268 AANQDLAKL
+268 
-277 DISTDDISITYQP
+277 
-290 DTLDKEDVGLT
+290 
-301 LEPKEGIQ
+301 PKEGVDFATLQITGDDVEIVTEPENALEKSQITIQ
-309 MTLVKK
+309 TPTNTLTFVKK

-337 TYVDSKGSPAAIQQD
+337 TYVDSEGKPAAIQQD

-357 LYYQVEE
+357 LYFQVEGMMQSPRWVNE
-364 WMTEARP
+364 T
-371 VEDSLPFG
+371 DSLPFG
-379 LENDDIPP
+379 LENEDLPT
-387 VTTTAGESTWTGTVE
+387 VTPTAGGSTWTGAVE

-408 SQVLVKTAKGDYQA
+408 SQVLVKTAEGDYQA
-422 VPVTWTLVPSYETYY
+422 VSVTWTLVPSYETYY
-437 DGAKIVQIPP
+437 DGATIVRIPP
-447 EGEPYPEDIPAGLTP
+447 EGETYPEGIPAGLTP
-462 GNWYYIAAPEPY
+462 SNWYYIAAPEPY

-500 DGSRPEATPD
+500 DGKRPAPED
-510 AAASLYEL
+510 AASLYEL

-529 TLTQADLEA
+529 TLTAETLKT
-538 LGLDA
+538 LGLEE
-543 MPAPT
+543 MPAPA
-548 VTDNGASWT
+548 VADNGASWT
-557 LTWKNSLPQTLT
+557 LTWKDSLPQTLT
-569 YTDSTGTSQEEQTR
+569 YTDSTGASQEEQTR
-583 TVSWRVAPKNEL
+583 TVSWRVTPKNEL
-595 ADYTLVEVTDENKG
+595 ADYTLVEVTDENIGSYPSAGG
-609 NYTSVTQTGPYY
+609 NKGPYY
-621 VLDSTMTFTVH
+621 VLNSTMTFTVR

-645 QQAFFEQFYLDA
+645 QDAFFEQFYLDA
-657 AYGEKH
+657 MYGEKH

-671 EELGLITLTPE
+671 EELGLITLVPE

-692 EITVTGL
+692 KITVTGL

-723 FIEGDTPDRRLD
+723 FIEGDTPDGRLD
-735 DVGGVPQGDWL
+735 DVDGVPQGDWL

-779 SYEATKNWLD
+779 DYTATKNWLD
-789 EAAQGRPDAVVE
+789 EATQGRPDAVVE

-808 QSYTTAAPVRGGDG
+808 QSYTTAAPVRGSDG
-822 SVLTFPL
+822 GVLTFPL
-829 SKESEGENTC
+829 SEKSGNENTC
-839 TITFGTDND
+839 TITFGTGDD

-867 LTGEYAPNYE
+867 LTGPTAPNYE

-895 DGVTRESGDTYL
+895 EGVAERESGNTYL

-946 LQSRPKTEGGQ
+946 LQSRPKGTTE
-957 QEAWADTKTTH
+957 EWANTKTTY

-1022 SSVQDDGTRTFT
+1022 SSVQDDGSRTFT

-1051 AADEAIGD
+1051 AADEATGD

-1077 QKEFTNPD
+1077 QKEFTNLD
-1085 YETGFAKGQYEE
+1085 YETGFANGQYEE

-1119 VSKDGTGDAKLTWHV
+1119 VSENAAGDANLTWHV
-1134 KEEDQAAT
+1134 DEKDQAAT
-1142 VKAKQDDEW
+1142 VKAEQDAEW

-1156 GLPEYDADGQ
+1156 GLPEYDDDGQ

-1219 HREPVTVAVYDKKTN
+1219 HREPVTVAVYDRKTN
-1234 EPVKYNGKEVTVTL
+1234 EPVEYNGKEVTVTL

-1264 IGNYKPDEV
+1264 IGEKKADEV
-1273 YVLETQVG
+1273 YVLETKVG
-1281 DNAVPAPLG
+1281 SNPVDAPLG
-1290 DDGQQT
+1290 DDGEQT
-1296 CPAFTGEGVTDPTAI
+1296 CPTFTGEGVTDPTAI
-1311 EYSTDNHKYAVTYS
+1311 EYTTSNHKYAVTYS
-1325 YEENFGKEE
+1325 YEANFGAEQGE
-1334 GGDAGYQGCACY
+1334 DAGYQGCACY

-1354 NIDLTVTKTWY
+1354 NIDLTVTKTWR
-1365 DGDGEARIKLA
+1365 DGDGEARTALA
-1376 EALEEAKLDLAVQ
+1376 QALEKANLALAVQ
-1389 LSIQSEPSLG
+1389 LSIQSEESLG

-1452 VKDGSTDTQ
+1452 VKDGGTDTQ

-1488 ANGAVVED
+1488 ANGAVVEN
-1496 LSAAVQAAWQ
+1496 LSAYSAVQAAWQ

-1513 ENDYVVGGEQRD
+1513 ENDYVVDSQHRD
-1525 RDEQSF
+1525 RDKQSF
-1531 DITNRLGG
+1531 DVANRLGG
-1539 TKDVTWYALWQDEY
+1539 TKQVSWYALWQDEY

-1570 VHVKGDDGSID
+1570 VHVKGDDGSIVE
-1581 KKTEAAILNYRW
+1581 KTEAAILNYRW
-1593 ENVKGVDGV
+1593 ENVEGVDGV

-1616 KYDDYG
+1616 KYDEYG

-1645 RYAAEQDGAGESVFG
+1645 RYAAGQDGTGESVFG
-1660 NEDDGVTDGSKLPA
+1660 NEDDGVTDGSKFPQGSVEA
-1674 DSEEDYILSRE
+1674 DYILKSE

-1692 KPGHAWLLRAGN
+1692 QPGHDYLLRAGN

-1712 AVTYQGEKVWANL
+1712 AVTYQGEKVWKDL
-1725 PYEYPDDDLPTV
+1725 PYEYPDGDLPTV
-1737 TFALDRTVASDPDV
+1737 TFALDCEVTGVDGTKRE
-1751 QKETD
+1751 KI
-1756 VATMTITHDDWADL
+1756 ATMTITHDQWEAL

-1786 KNEPTKDG
+1786 KNEPVKTGDG
-1794 AEVEVPEDETPLPRF
+1794 VDLTDKTPLPRF
-1809 DKLGR
+1809 DDLGR
-1814 LYTYTLREANVK
+1814 LYTYTLQEANVK
-1826 FDGEG
+1826 FDVEGG
-1831 VDEIEKAQNVED
+1831 VDSGIAQTVTH
-1843 VFELSPQ
+1843 VFKQ
-1850 GATATNT
+1850 NTAGATATNT
-1857 YDPDTGVLTAKKYL
+1857 YDPATGVLTAKKYL

-1890 YTQNNGTTSEAENVP
+1890 YTRNNGETSDPETVL
-1905 LQKSIGVW
+1905 LQNSIGVW
-1913 SAAKVADAVEEAKE
+1913 SAAEVKAAVAAAKN
-1927 QAGAGAATVTVEHTF
+1927 AADGETTVTVEHTF
-1942 TFENLPLYAP
+1942 PFKNLPLYAP

-1959 TITEDKSQ
+1959 TITEDKGQ
-1967 LNGYDTWAAKDD
+1967 LGGYDTWAAADD
-1979 VTAQDLEKDVNKKDS
+1979 VTAQKLEKDENKKDS

-2009 AVDASFLNKPE
+2009 AVDASFLNKQADPE
-2020 ANPTKVTLTGTKVWE
+2020 PITLTGTKVWE
-2035 DLSNAYKFRPEQ
+2035 DLSNAYRFRPEE
-2047 LTLTLE
+2047 LTLKLQ
-2053 RRAPAQPGQYNDIP
+2053 RHAPAQPGQYNDIP
-2067 WDEVPSFRV
+2067 WDDVPSFRV

-2085 FTIQAAPDAEGEAA
+2085 FTIQAAPDAEGSAA

-2107 GLERYAPNGKA
+2107 GLDRYAPNGKA
-2118 WEYQVKEETVP
+2118 WEYRVTENVP
-2129 NKYTADPADGIA
+2129 NKYTADHADGIA
-2141 GQQGVD
+2141 GQQKVD
-2147 AGGNVTIKPLTN
+2147 PETGNITMDELKN
-2159 SILTEISFQKEWVDS
+2159 SILTEISFRKEWVDS
-2174 NGKPITQ
+2174 DGKPITQ

-2200 TNAGSPI
+2200 TQAGSPI

-2242 GSETWDDP
+2242 GSEKWDDP

-2263 SSAEYQATYRVVE
+2263 TSAEYQATYRVVE
-2276 TSVKIYK
+2276 TSVEIYK
-2283 AGSETPLETIKYT
+2283 AGSGTPLEEITYQASKQQ
-2296 VSSEKDDTFTYSVG
+2296 VDTFTYSVY

-2342 AQKVWQNDNP
+2342 VKKVWAGDNP
-2352 TVYATRPAFNGD
+2352 TVYATRPASEIT
-2364 RYDWQTTLVVERSTD
+2364 RYDWQTTLVVERRAD
-2379 GVHWEEI
+2379 GGTTWQEI
-2386 PAASRETVYGTNA
+2386 PVDARETVYGTNDA
-2399 ENTSNTVTFSGLPA
+2399 DTSNTATFSGLPTFGF
-2413 VTFDG
+2413 VTDETTG
-2418 QGNLQTY
+2418 EGKVVAY

-2449 SGYTVTYTAAEGNNP
+2449 SGYTVTYTDADDTNP

-2502 LKAGASLDAA
+2502 LKAGGNAQTEA
-2512 AETDWCS
+2512 DWLP
-2519 FAPQAVVTLN
+2519 FAPRATVTLF
-2529 GETDAD
+2529 
-2535 TEDLLYYESDEW
+2535 YYESDAW

-2606 SVQKTWLGIAEQ
+2606 SVQKTWLGVTQA
-2618 NQKEVTVQLQ
+2618 EVTVQLQ
-2628 RYTTDS
+2628 RAVEGGEP
-2634 TQAESVGSEVTLNA
+2634 QNVPGGEATLNA
-2648 QNSWQHTFAPQPKY
+2648 GNNWKYTFAPQPKY
-2662 DADGKLYTYTVVE
+2662 DADGNLYTYTVVE
-2675 TKVGGQDAQDAAKE
+2675 TKVGGQDAQEAAQE

-2694 IYGRSPSDD
+2694 SYGRSLSDD
-2703 YKLYV
+2703 YELYV
-2708 YNYKLGALQIV
+2708 YNYKLGALHIT

-2756 EGLTWTWTKNGQND
+2756 EGLTWDWTKNGQND
-2770 AQWTITFDDLPLY
+2770 AQWTITFNDLPLY
-2783 DVATGA
+2783 DVATA
-2789 AYTYRVR
+2789 DPYTYRVR
-2796 EETVPEGYVCE
+2796 EDEADVPQGYVATV
-2807 EIECDEP
+2807 IENDSEN
-2814 LVFHFKNT
+2814 LIFHFKNT
-2822 RYELISIPVQKYW
+2822 RYELINIPVQKYW
-2835 VDNSDHFGW
+2835 VDNNDHFGW

-2853 ANDAP
+2853 ANDEATGK
-2858 MNPARTLELKPSIA
+2858 TLTLGPSIA

-2883 AGWGGEFTDLPKYDD
+2883 AGWGGVFENLPKYDD

-2905 TIVETTDLAHY
+2905 TIAETTELAYY

>member
-1 MKLKRLTALLLA
+1 MALC
-13 AAMAFSTAVTALP
+13 VD
-26 AYAEGEGGAA
+26 GN
-36 SSQSAPDADS
+36 
-46 TPGGP
+46 
-51 VDDGEPNSGPSGD
+51 VDDACTVCSSNAQNCAFQELE
-64 PVNGN
+64 VNL
-69 TPGEPNGN
+69 
-77 TPGDPNSD
+77 SF
-85 PANGTEPGAPD
+85 
-96 SDANGGPSGTP
+96 
-107 AGGSTPDNTNNDPN
+107 
-121 GDPAGDP
+121 
-128 NSDPAGDPT
+128 
-137 GDPGTQQG
+137 
-145 EECTCTARCTDSARN
+145 
-160 EYCPICK
+160 
-167 DDSAQCA
+167 DDSATYLQ
-174 YPLVNVEF
+174 V
-182 ALTPA
+182 
-187 PQNGY
+187 
-192 AECDTD
+192 
-198 TTLTIK
+198 
-204 GSVDGARVES
+204 GSETGLKINATVASKSVES
-214 VTVSITLTTDEL
+214 VTIKIALSEEESGLISLSGSGNVSYDAANRMLSVTLTPDENGEAGINSKITIKPGSDVDFATLEITRDDIQIVTDP
-226 NLLEGKLTDFTI
+226 EGALTDDQI
-238 SQDSDGNQVL
+238 SVGVPSKPLTFVKIL
-248 FFTVANI
+248 
-255 DGKVNFERTITIS
+255 
-268 AANQDLAKL
+268 
-277 DISTDDISITYQP
+277 P
-290 DTLDKEDVGLT
+290 DNG
-301 LEPKEGIQ
+301 
-309 MTLVKK
+309 
-315 LPGDNDY
+315 Y

-337 TYVDSKGSPAAIQQD
+337 TYVDSKGNPAAIQQD

-357 LYYQVEE
+357 LYYQVEG

-379 LENDDIPP
+379 LENEDIPT

-408 SQVLVKTAKGDYQA
+408 SQVLVKTDDGDYKA

-437 DGAKIVQIPP
+437 DDAKIVQIPP

-500 DGSRPEATPD
+500 DGKRPTTE

-529 TLTQADLEA
+529 TLTAETLKT
-538 LGLDA
+538 LGLEE
-543 MPAPT
+543 MPAPA

-632 LQRGGDKDVGAGR
+632 LQRGGDKTIGDGR
-645 QQAFFEQFYLDA
+645 QEAFFEQFYLDA
-657 AYGEKH
+657 MYGEKH

-671 EELGLITLTPE
+671 EELGLIKLTPE

-735 DVGGVPQGDWL
+735 GVGGVPQGDWL

-779 SYEATKNWLD
+779 SYKATKNWLD
-789 EAAQGRPDAVVE
+789 EATQDRPDAVVE

-808 QSYTTAAPVRGGDG
+808 ESYTTAAPVRDSKGG
-822 SVLTFPL
+822 VLTFPL

-839 TITFGTDND
+839 IITFGTDAN

-877 QVLGAVDPET
+877 QVLGAVDPDT
-887 GAVTDTLP
+887 GIVTDTLP
-895 DGVTRESGDTYL
+895 DGVAERESGNTYL

-946 LQSRPKTEGGQ
+946 LQSRPKTEGEQ

-980 TYTGNFDQYDAQGR
+980 TYTGEYAQYDAQGR

-1022 SSVQDDGTRTFT
+1022 SSVQYDGTRTFT

-1051 AADEAIGD
+1051 AADEAAGE
-1059 PACTKITNT
+1059 PARTEITNA
-1068 IANTIDYAI
+1068 IANTIDYAV
-1077 QKEFTNPD
+1077 QKEFKNPE
-1085 YETGFAKGQYEE
+1085 YAEGFANGDYKE

-1119 VSKDGTGDAKLTWHV
+1119 VSNDPAGDANLIWHV
-1134 KEEDQAAT
+1134 DEKDQAAT
-1142 VKAKQDDEW
+1142 VKAKQDAEW

-1200 GGPTI
+1200 GGPNI

-1219 HREPVTVAVYDKKTN
+1219 HREPVTVAVYDRGTN
-1234 EPVKYNGKEVTVTL
+1234 APVMNSGKPVTVTL

-1264 IGNYKPDEV
+1264 IEDYKPDEV
-1273 YVLETQVG
+1273 YVLETKVG
-1281 DNAVPAPLG
+1281 EHTVPAPLG
-1290 DDGQQT
+1290 DDGKPT
-1296 CPAFTGEGVTDPTAI
+1296 CPTFTGKDDTDPTAI

-1325 YEENFGKEE
+1325 YEANFGEEE

-1346 TITNRRLG
+1346 TVTNRRLG

-1365 DGDGEARIKLA
+1365 DGDGEARKKLA
-1376 EALEEAKLDLAVQ
+1376 QALKEANLALAVQ

-1399 QKYTITTDGYGK
+1399 QKYTITTEGYGK

-1424 DVPIYSAYDET
+1424 EVPIYSDADYK
-1435 TQTYTTPAD
+1435 TPAD
-1444 SIQPLELD
+1444 SIQPLELE
-1452 VKDGSTDTQ
+1452 VESGSTDTQ
-1461 ELRFYGLPK
+1461 ELHFYGLPK

-1488 ANGAVVED
+1488 ANGAVVEN

-1539 TKDVTWYALWQDEY
+1539 TKQVSWYALWQDEY

-1570 VHVKGDDGSID
+1570 VHEKDEKGNIVE
-1581 KKTEAAILNYRW
+1581 KTEAAILNYRW
-1593 ENVKGVDGV
+1593 ENGQEEGVEL
-1602 DPATF
+1602 ATF
-1607 WQCIVDNLP
+1607 WKCYVDNLP

-1645 RYAAEQDGAGESVFG
+1645 RYAAGQDKTGAQVFG
-1660 NEDDGVTDGSKLPA
+1660 NEDDGVPDESKLPQGGEKA
-1674 DSEEDYILSRE
+1674 DYILSRE

-1692 KPGHAWLLRAGN
+1692 QPGHAWLLRAGN

-1712 AVTYQGEKVWANL
+1712 AVTYQGEKVWKDL

-1737 TFALDRTVASDPDV
+1737 TFALDCEVTGVDGTKRE
-1751 QKETD
+1751 KI
-1756 VATMTITHDDWADL
+1756 ATMTITHDNWVDL
-1770 AASGVRQHTFT
+1770 AASGVRTYTFT

-1794 AEVEVPEDETPLPRF
+1794 AGAEVPEGQTPLPRF

-1814 LYTYTLREANVK
+1814 LYTYTLQEAEVE
-1826 FDGEG
+1826 FDVEGG
-1831 VDEIEKAQNVED
+1831 VDSGIAQNVED
-1843 VFELSPQ
+1843 VFTQ
-1850 GATATNT
+1850 NTAGATATNAYT
-1857 YDPDTGVLTAKKYL
+1857 PDTGVLTAKKYL

-1890 YTQNNGTTSEAENVP
+1890 YIQNNGTTSEAENVP

-1913 SAAKVADAVEEAKE
+1913 SAADVTNAVKEAKE
-1927 QAGAGAATVTVEHTF
+1927 QATEGETTVTVEHTF
-1942 TFENLPLYAP
+1942 PFKNLPLYAP

-1967 LNGYDTWAAKDD
+1967 LNGYDTWAANGD
-1979 VTAQDLEKDVNKKDS
+1979 VTAENLEVDANKKDS
-1994 VGDLTPRKASADPDT
+1994 VANLTPRKTSDTPGTPDT
-2009 AVDASFLNKPE
+2009 TVDASFLNKQADPE
-2020 ANPTKVTLTGTKVWE
+2020 PITLTGTKVWE
-2035 DLSNAYKFRPEQ
+2035 DLSNAYGFRPQ
-2047 LTLTLE
+2047 KLTLKLE
-2053 RRAPAQPGQYNDIP
+2053 RHAPAQPGQDNPIEWHP
-2067 WDEVPSFRV
+2067 VPSFSV
-2076 GDQTCTDGS
+2076 GGQTCTNGS
-2085 FTIQAAPDAEGEAA
+2085 FTIQADPNAEGSAA

-2107 GLERYAPNGKA
+2107 GLDRYAPNGKA
-2118 WEYQVKEETVP
+2118 WEYRVTEIVP
-2129 NKYTADPADGIA
+2129 EKYTADSTTVM
-2141 GQQGVD
+2141 QTGVNQ
-2147 AGGNVTIKPLTN
+2147 ATNTVTMDPLTN

-2174 NGKPITQ
+2174 DGNPITQ

-2187 IELEVTFQVQVNT
+2187 IELEVTFQVEVNT
-2200 TNAGSPI
+2200 TRADSPI

-2234 TISIRAPL
+2234 TFSIRAPL
-2242 GSETWDDP
+2242 GSEEWDEP
-2250 HTFENLPLYIKSD
+2250 HTFKNLPLYISD
-2263 SSAEYQATYRVVE
+2263 TSAEYQATYRVVE
-2276 TSVKIYK
+2276 TSVKIYQ
-2283 AGSETPLETIKYT
+2283 GSDSQTPLKTINYNA
-2296 VSSEKDDTFTYSVG
+2296 SREYSDTFTYSV
-2310 EGSPIQ
+2310 EGSSPIQ

-2330 VHKNQLQTTSLT
+2330 VHQNKLQTTSLT
-2342 AQKVWQNDNP
+2342 AKKVWAGDNP
-2352 TVYATRPAFNGD
+2352 TVYATRPASESA
-2364 RYDWQTTLVVERSTD
+2364 RHDWQTTLVVERSTD
-2379 GVHWEEI
+2379 GLHWEEI

-2425 QYRVREVNTDANQ
+2425 QYRVREAQSAEMTPAGETPAVLEQTD
-2438 TVLKNDNEKFH
+2438 KFH
-2449 SGYTVTYTAAEGNNP
+2449 GGYSIAYANP
-2464 HTVTNTLQ
+2464 TQEEPAHTVTNTLQ

-2502 LKAGASLDAA
+2502 LKAGGNAQTEA
-2512 AETDWCS
+2512 DWLP
-2519 FAPQAVVTLN
+2519 FAPRATVTLF
-2529 GETDAD
+2529 
-2535 TEDLLYYESDEW
+2535 YYESDVW
-2547 TAVWEEVPVTMPGSA
+2547 TAVWEGVPVTMPGSA
-2562 TDKDGK
+2562 TDKAGK
-2568 TLYRVKEAVT
+2568 TFYRVKEAVT

-2606 SVQKTWLGIAEQ
+2606 SVQKTWLGVTQA
-2618 NQKEVTVQLQ
+2618 EVTVQLQ
-2628 RYTTDS
+2628 RAVEGGEP
-2634 TQAESVGSEVTLNA
+2634 QNVPGGEATLNA
-2648 QNSWQHTFAPQPKY
+2648 GNNWKYTFAPQPKY
-2662 DADGKLYTYTVVE
+2662 DADGNLYTYTVVE
-2675 TKVGGQDAQDAAKE
+2675 TKVGGQDAQEAAQE

-2694 IYGRSPSDD
+2694 SYGRSPSDD
-2703 YKLYV
+2703 YELYV
-2708 YNYKLGALQIV
+2708 YNYKLGALHIT

-2729 NRPDDLTLTVERTT
+2729 NRPKDLELTVERTT

-2756 EGLTWTWTKNGQND
+2756 EGLTWTWTKNEQNP

-2783 DVATGA
+2783 DVATGDP
-2789 AYTYRVR
+2789 YTYRVR

-2835 VDNSDHFGW
+2835 VDNNDHFGW

-2883 AGWGGEFTDLPKYDD
+2883 AGWGGEFTDLPKYDAD
-2898 EGRIIQY
+2898 GRIIQY

-2916 GDPAYNP
+2916 GDPDYNP

-3015 STGAS
+3015 CTGAS

>member
-96 SDANGGPSGTP
+96 SDANGDPSGTP

-121 GDPAGDP
+121 SDPAGDP

-145 EECTCTARCTDSARN
+145 EECTCMALCVGGNVDDTCTVCSSNAQN
-160 EYCPICK
+160 CAFQELEVNLSF
-167 DDSAQCA
+167 DDSATYLQ
-174 YPLVNVEF
+174 V
-182 ALTPA
+182 
-187 PQNGY
+187 
-192 AECDTD
+192 
-198 TTLTIK
+198 
-204 GSVDGARVES
+204 GSETGLKINATVASKSVES
-214 VTVSITLTTDEL
+214 VTIKIALSEEESGLISLSGSGNVSYDAANRILSVTLTPDENGEAGINSKITIKPGSDVDFATLEITRDDIQIVTDP
-226 NLLEGKLTDFTI
+226 EGALTDDQI
-238 SQDSDGNQVL
+238 SVGVPSKPLTFVKIL
-248 FFTVANI
+248 
-255 DGKVNFERTITIS
+255 
-268 AANQDLAKL
+268 
-277 DISTDDISITYQP
+277 P
-290 DTLDKEDVGLT
+290 DNGC
-301 LEPKEGIQ
+301 
-309 MTLVKK
+309 
-315 LPGDNDY
+315 
-322 GSGVEFD
+322 GSGVAFD

-337 TYVDSKGSPAAIQQD
+337 TYVDSEGNPAAIQQD

-357 LYYQVEE
+357 LYYQVEGMDE
-364 WMTEARP
+364 PRCIQDQ
-371 VEDSLPFG
+371 VDLPFG
-379 LENDDIPP
+379 LETDDLPT

-408 SQVLVKTAKGDYQA
+408 SQVLVKTGNGDYQA
-422 VPVTWTLVPSYETYY
+422 VSVTWTLVPSYETYY
-437 DGAKIVQIPP
+437 DGATIVQIPP
-447 EGEPYPEDIPAGLTP
+447 EEEPYPEDIPAGLTP

-500 DGSRPEATPD
+500 DGKRPAAD

-529 TLTQADLEA
+529 TLTAETLKA

-621 VLDSTMTFTVH
+621 VLNSTMTFTVH
-632 LQRGGDKDVGAGR
+632 LQRGGDTTIGDGR
-645 QQAFFEQFYLDA
+645 QEAFFEQFYLDA

-711 TIQEG
+711 TIQERT
-716 KVDESGN
+716 VDNTDGSVTAD
-723 FIEGDTPDRRLD
+723 GDGRLD
-735 DVGGVPQGDWL
+735 GVGGVPQGDWL

-789 EAAQGRPDAVVE
+789 EATQGRPDAVVE
-801 LWRYRAG
+801 LWRYRTG
-808 QSYTTAAPVRGGDG
+808 QSYTTAAPVRDGDG

-867 LTGEYAPNYE
+867 LTGPNAPNYE

-895 DGVTRESGDTYL
+895 DGVTRESGNTYL
-907 YPGGTLSN
+907 YQDGTLSN

-946 LQSRPKTEGGQ
+946 LQSRPKTEGEQ
-957 QEAWADTKTTH
+957 QEAWADTDTTY

-980 TYTGNFDQYDAQGR
+980 TYTGNFPQYDAQGR

-1003 AVYQD
+1003 AVYQGGAV
-1008 TNGDGEYA
+1008 NEDGEYVGGQ
-1016 EEEKVA
+1016 EVA
-1022 SSVQDDGTRTFT
+1022 STENADGTRTFT
-1034 LTQSGRTV
+1034 LTQSGRAV
-1042 TYRSKVEEI
+1042 TYRSTVEEKP
-1051 AADEAIGD
+1051 ASETTGE
-1059 PACTKITNT
+1059 PACTEITNA

-1077 QKEFTNPD
+1077 QKEFKDPD
-1085 YETGFAKGQYEE
+1085 YETGLAEGKYQDH
-1097 SYTFTLFQS
+1097 YTFTLFQS

-1119 VSKDGTGDAKLTWHV
+1119 VSKDPAGGANLIWHVDAK
-1134 KEEDQAAT
+1134 DQADT
-1142 VKAKQDDEW
+1142 VEAKQDAEW

-1180 NMTFQIDENGDY
+1180 DMTFQIDADGDY
-1192 TATVINSP
+1192 TATVTNSP
-1200 GGPTI
+1200 GGSHI

-1219 HREPVTVAVYDKKTN
+1219 HREPVTVAVYDRKTN
-1234 EPVKYNGKEVTVTL
+1234 EPVEYNGKEVTVTL
-1248 GSRSEGVANGW
+1248 GSRSAGVANGW

-1264 IGNYKPDEV
+1264 IGEKDPGDV
-1273 YVLETQVG
+1273 YVLETKVG
-1281 DNAVPAPLG
+1281 ENTVPVPKDNAG
-1290 DDGQQT
+1290 EQT
-1296 CPAFTGEGVTDPTAI
+1296 CPTFTGEGETDPTAI

-1325 YEENFGKEE
+1325 YEEAFGAEQGE
-1334 GGDAGYQGCACY
+1334 DAGYKGCACY
-1346 TITNRRLG
+1346 TVTNRRLG
-1354 NIDLTVTKTWY
+1354 NIDLTVTKTWRN
-1365 DGDGEARIKLA
+1365 GDGEARSALA
-1376 EALEEAKLDLAVQ
+1376 KALEDAGLALAVQ

-1424 DVPIYSAYDET
+1424 EVPIYSDADYK
-1435 TQTYTTPAD
+1435 TPAD

-1488 ANGAVVED
+1488 ANGAVVKD
-1496 LSAAVQAAWQ
+1496 LSQYSAVQAAWQ

-1513 ENDYVVGGEQRD
+1513 ENDYVVDSQHRD
-1525 RDEQSF
+1525 RDQQSF

-1539 TKDVTWYALWQDEY
+1539 TKQVSWYALWQDEY

-1570 VHVKGDDGSID
+1570 VHEKDENGNIVE
-1581 KKTEAAILNYRW
+1581 KTEAAILNYRW
-1593 ENVKGVDGV
+1593 ENEQEEGVEL
-1602 DPATF
+1602 ATF
-1607 WQCIVDNLP
+1607 WKCYVDNLP

-1645 RYAAEQDGAGESVFG
+1645 RYAAGQDKTGAQVFG
-1660 NEDDGVTDGSKLPA
+1660 NEDDGVTVEGVLTEDE
-1674 DSEEDYILSRE
+1674 SESILQST
-1685 TVDEGEV
+1685 TVGAGEV
-1692 KPGHAWLLRAGN
+1692 QPGHAWLLRAGN

-1737 TFALDRTVASDPDV
+1737 TFALDCEVTGVDGTKRE
-1751 QKETD
+1751 KI
-1756 VATMTITHDDWADL
+1756 ATMTITHDQWAAL

-1786 KNEPTKDG
+1786 ENEPTKDG
-1794 AEVEVPEDETPLPRF
+1794 AGAEVPEGQTPLPRF

-1814 LYTYTLREANVK
+1814 LYTYTLQEA
-1826 FDGEG
+1826 E
-1831 VDEIEKAQNVED
+1831 VEFGGADTGQAPQVAD
-1843 VFELSPQ
+1843 VFKKNIA
-1850 GATATNT
+1850 GATVTNT
-1857 YDPDTGVLTAKKYL
+1857 YAPDTGVLTAKKYL

-1890 YTQNNGTTSEAENVP
+1890 YTRNNDETSAPETVP
-1905 LQKSIGVW
+1905 LQKSIVVW
-1913 SAAKVADAVEEAKE
+1913 SAAKVAEAVEEAKE
-1927 QAGAGAATVTVEHTF
+1927 QADEGAATVTVEHPF
-1942 TFENLPLYAP
+1942 TFKDLPLYAP

-1959 TITEDKSQ
+1959 TITEDKGQ
-1967 LNGYDTWAAKDD
+1967 LGGYDTWAAADD
-1979 VTAQDLEKDVNKKDS
+1979 VTAENLEVDIYKKDF
-1994 VGDLTPRKASADPDT
+1994 VGDLTPRQDPADPDT

-2020 ANPTKVTLTGTKVWE
+2020 ANPTKVDLTGTKVWE
-2035 DLSNAYKFRPEQ
+2035 DLSNAYEFRPEE
-2047 LTLTLE
+2047 LTLKLE

-2067 WDEVPSFRV
+2067 WKEVPSFSV
-2076 GDQTCTDGS
+2076 GGQTCANGS
-2085 FTIQAAPDAEGEAA
+2085 FTIQADPDAEGEAA

-2118 WEYQVKEETVP
+2118 WEYRVTENVP
-2129 NKYTADPADGIA
+2129 DKYTAASKTVM
-2141 GQQGVD
+2141 QTGVNQ
-2147 AGGNVTIKPLTN
+2147 ATNTVTMDPLTN
-2159 SILTEISFQKEWVDS
+2159 SILTEVKFQKAWVDS
-2174 NGKPITQ
+2174 DGNPITQ

-2200 TNAGSPI
+2200 TNAGSLT
-2207 GGDQWKPVKEYF
+2207 GGGSWKTIAGCF
-2219 SSETATAEQMKNYED
+2219 ANDETMRGYED
-2234 TISIRAPL
+2234 EKTIRAPL
-2242 GSETWDDP
+2242 GSEKWDDP

-2276 TSVKIYK
+2276 TSVKIYQ
-2283 AGSETPLETIKYT
+2283 GSDSQTPLKKINYT
-2296 VSSEKDDTFTYSVG
+2296 ASGDQVDTFTYSV
-2310 EGSPIQ
+2310 EGSSPIQ
-2316 PYYGDKSSQSITDP
+2316 PYYGDKSSQSITDT

-2342 AQKVWQNDNP
+2342 AKKVWAGDNP

-2364 RYDWQTTLVVERSTD
+2364 RYDWQTTLVVERSADD
-2379 GVHWEEI
+2379 GATWQEI
-2386 PAASRETVYGTNA
+2386 PAASRETVYGTNDA
-2399 ENTSNTVTFSGLPA
+2399 DTSNTATFSGLPA

-2425 QYRVREVNTDANQ
+2425 QYRVREAQSAEMTPAGETPAVLEQTD
-2438 TVLKNDNEKFH
+2438 KFH
-2449 SGYTVTYTAAEGNNP
+2449 GGYSIAYADPTQEESA

-2479 KKWNDNP
+2479 KKWND
-2486 DNGDNRP
+2486 DEGNGDTRP
-2493 DSITLELQY
+2493 TSITLELQY

-2519 FAPQAVVTLN
+2519 FAPRAVVTLN
-2529 GETDAD
+2529 GTQDTDTDAR
-2535 TEDLLYYESDEW
+2535 LYYEDGAW
-2547 TAVWEEVPVTMPGSA
+2547 TAIWKEVPVTMPGSA
-2562 TDKDGK
+2562 TDKAGK

-2606 SVQKTWLGIAEQ
+2606 SVQKTWPGIAEQ
-2618 NQKEVTVQLQ
+2618 DQKEVTVQLRRAVEGGEPQ
-2628 RYTTDS
+2628 N
-2634 TQAESVGSEVTLNA
+2634 VPGGEVKLNA
-2648 QNSWQHTFAPQPKY
+2648 GNNWKHTFAPQPKY
-2662 DADGKLYTYTVVE
+2662 DADGNLYTYTVVE

-2694 IYGRSPSDD
+2694 SYGRSPSDD
-2703 YKLYV
+2703 YELYV

-2729 NRPDDLTLTVERTT
+2729 NRPKDLELTVERTT
-2743 DQNPSGTTQWEKV
+2743 DQNPSDATQWKKV

-2783 DVATGA
+2783 DVATGDP
-2789 AYTYRVR
+2789 YTYRVR

-2835 VDNSDHFGW
+2835 VDNNDHFGW

-2853 ANDAP
+2853 ANDEATGK
-2858 MNPARTLELKPSIA
+2858 TLTLGPSIA

-2898 EGRIIQY
+2898 EGKIIQY
-2905 TIVETTDLAHY
+2905 TIAETTDLAHY
-2916 GDPAYNP
+2916 GDPDYNP

-2957 TVTLDEALDG
+2957 TVTLDKALDG

>member
-51 VDDGEPNSGPSGD
+51 VGDGEPNSGPSGD

-96 SDANGGPSGTP
+96 SDANGGPSGDP
-107 AGGSTPDNTNNDPN
+107 VNGNTPDNTNNDAN

-160 EYCPICK
+160 EDCPICK

-248 FFTVANI
+248 FFTVANTD

-315 LPGDNDY
+315 LPTATGDY
-322 GSGVEFD
+322 GSGVAFD
-329 TTVAPLTV
+329 TTVDPLTV
-337 TYVDSKGSPAAIQQD
+337 TYVDSEGNPAAIQQD

-357 LYYQVEE
+357 LYFQVEGMMQSPRWVNE
-364 WMTEARP
+364 T
-371 VEDSLPFG
+371 DSLPFG
-379 LENDDIPP
+379 LENEDIST
-387 VTTTAGESTWTGTVE
+387 VTPTAGESTWTGTVE

-408 SQVLVKTAKGDYQA
+408 SQVLVKTGDGGYQA

-437 DGAKIVQIPP
+437 GGATIVRIPP
-447 EGEPYPEDIPAGLTP
+447 EGETYPEGIPAGLTP

-500 DGSRPEATPD
+500 DSKRPAAED
-510 AAASLYEL
+510 AASLYEL

-529 TLTQADLEA
+529 TLTAENFKT
-538 LGLDA
+538 LGLEE
-543 MPAPT
+543 MPAPV

-557 LTWKNSLPQTLT
+557 LTWKDSLPQTLT
-569 YTDSTGTSQEEQTR
+569 YTDRTGASQEEQTR
-583 TVSWRVAPKNEL
+583 TVSWRVTPKNEL
-595 ADYTLVEVTDENKG
+595 ADYTLVEVTDENKEH
-609 NYTSVTQTGPYY
+609 YTSVTQTGPYY
-621 VLDSTMTFTVH
+621 VLNSTMTFTVR
-632 LQRGGDKDVGAGR
+632 LNRGGDKDVGAGR
-645 QQAFFEQFYLDA
+645 QETFFEQFYLDA
-657 AYGEKH
+657 MYGEKH

-723 FIEGDTPDRRLD
+723 FIEGDTPDGRLD
-735 DVGGVPQGDWL
+735 DVDGVPQGDWL

-789 EAAQGRPDAVVE
+789 EATQGRPDAVVE

-907 YPGGTLSN
+907 YSGGTLSN

-1051 AADEAIGD
+1051 AADEATGD

-1085 YETGFAKGQYEE
+1085 YETGLAEGKYQDH
-1097 SYTFTLFQS
+1097 YTFTLFQS

-1119 VSKDGTGDAKLTWHV
+1119 VSKGGDGDANLTWHV
-1134 KEEDQAAT
+1134 DKKDQADT
-1142 VKAKQDDEW
+1142 VKAAQDGAW

-1219 HREPVTVAVYDKKTN
+1219 HREPVTVAVYDRKTN
-1234 EPVKYNGKEVTVTL
+1234 EPVMYNDKPVTVTL
-1248 GSRSEGVANGW
+1248 GARSAPGTPANGW

-1264 IGNYKPDEV
+1264 IGEKKADEV

-1281 DNAVPAPLG
+1281 DKDVPVPKD
-1290 DDGQQT
+1290 DDGEQT
-1296 CPAFTGEGVTDPTAI
+1296 CPAFTGKDETDPTAI

-1325 YEENFGKEE
+1325 YEANFGAEQGE
-1334 GGDAGYQGCACY
+1334 DAGYQGCACY
-1346 TITNRRLG
+1346 TVTNRRLG

-1365 DGDGEARIKLA
+1365 DGDGEARTALA
-1376 EALEEAKLDLAVQ
+1376 EALEEENLALAVK
-1389 LSIQSEPSLG
+1389 LGIQSEPSLG
-1399 QKYTITTDGYGK
+1399 QDYTITTDGYGK

-1424 DVPIYSAYDET
+1424 EVPIYSDADYK
-1435 TQTYTTPAD
+1435 TPAD
-1444 SIQPLELD
+1444 SIQPLELE
-1452 VKDGSTDTQ
+1452 VESGSTDTQ
-1461 ELRFYGLPK
+1461 ELYFYGLPK

-1488 ANGAVVED
+1488 ANGAVVKD
-1496 LSAAVQAAWQ
+1496 LSQYSAVQAAWQ

-1513 ENDYVVGGEQRD
+1513 ENDYVVDSQHRD

-1531 DITNRLGG
+1531 DVTNRLGG
-1539 TKDVTWYALWQDEY
+1539 TKQVSWYALWQDEY
-1553 AYESGNRPDV
+1553 AYQNGNRPDV

-1570 VHVKGDDGSID
+1570 VHEKDENGNIVE
-1581 KKTEAAILNYRW
+1581 KTEAAILNYRW
-1593 ENVKGVDGV
+1593 ENGQEEGVEL
-1602 DPATF
+1602 ATF
-1607 WQCIVDNLP
+1607 WKCYVDNLP

-1645 RYAAEQDGAGESVFG
+1645 RYAADKDGAGDNVFG

-1674 DSEEDYILSRE
+1674 GSVEADYILKSE

-1692 KPGHAWLLRAGN
+1692 QPGHAWLLRAGN
-1704 TFVNTIQG
+1704 TFVNRIQG
-1712 AVTYQGEKVWANL
+1712 AVTYQGEKVWADL
-1725 PYEYPDDDLPTV
+1725 PNAYPDDDLPTV
-1737 TFALDRTVASDPDV
+1737 TFALDRQVGDDTTT
-1751 QKETD
+1751 KEER
-1756 VATMTITHDDWADL
+1756 VATMTITHEQWAAL

-1786 KNEPTKDG
+1786 KNEPVKTGDG
-1794 AEVEVPEDETPLPRF
+1794 VDLTDKTPLPRF
-1809 DKLGR
+1809 DDLGR
-1814 LYTYTLREANVK
+1814 LYTYTLQEAEVE
-1826 FDGEG
+1826 FAIEG
-1831 VDEIEKAQNVED
+1831 TSGGQTADVSD
-1843 VFELSPQ
+1843 VFTQ
-1850 GATATNT
+1850 NIVGATATNT
-1857 YDPDTGVLTAKKYL
+1857 YAPDTGVLTAKKYL

-1890 YTQNNGTTSEAENVP
+1890 YTRNNGTASEAETVP
-1905 LQKSIGVW
+1905 LQNSIGVW
-1913 SAAKVADAVEEAKE
+1913 SAAEVAEAVAAAKN
-1927 QAGAGAATVTVEHTF
+1927 AADGETTVTVEHTF
-1942 TFENLPLYAP
+1942 TFKDLPLYAP
-1952 NGSPYVY
+1952 NGRPYVY
-1959 TITEDKSQ
+1959 TITEDKGQ
-1967 LNGYDTWAAKDD
+1967 LNGYDTWAAADD
-1979 VTAQDLEKDVNKKDS
+1979 VTAQELEKDENKKDS
-1994 VGDLTPRKASADPDT
+1994 VANLTPDAPKAPDDT
-2009 AVDASFLNKPE
+2009 VDASFLNKPE

-2035 DLSNAYKFRPEQ
+2035 DLSNAYGFRPEE
-2047 LTLTLE
+2047 LTLTLQ
-2053 RRAPAQPGQYNDIP
+2053 RHAPAQTGQGNGIDWHAVPDGAATITLTKDDADPGNADR
-2067 WDEVPSFRV
+2067 WV
-2076 GDQTCTDGS
+2076 
-2085 FTIQAAPDAEGEAA
+2085 
-2099 NTWSYTVT
+2099 YTVT
-2107 GLERYAPNGKA
+2107 GLDRYAPNGKT
-2118 WEYQVKEETVP
+2118 WEYRVKEETVP
-2129 NKYTADPADGIA
+2129 DKYTAASKTVM
-2141 GQQGVD
+2141 QTGVNQ
-2147 AGGNVTIKPLTN
+2147 ATNTVTMDPLTN
-2159 SILTEISFQKEWVDS
+2159 SILTEVEFQKAWVDS
-2174 NGKPITQ
+2174 DGNPITQ

-2200 TNAGSPI
+2200 TQAGSPI

-2242 GSETWDDP
+2242 GSEKWDDP
-2250 HTFENLPLYIKSD
+2250 HSFENLPLYIKND
-2263 SSAEYQATYRVVE
+2263 IDDVVYQATYRVVE
-2276 TSVKIYK
+2276 TSVKIYQ
-2283 AGSETPLETIKYT
+2283 GSDSQTPLETINYT
-2296 VSSEKDDTFTYSVG
+2296 VSSEKDDTFTYLVDKY
-2310 EGSPIQ
+2310 SPIR
-2316 PYYGDKSSQSITDP
+2316 PYYTNGQNQSITDP
-2330 VHKNQLQTTSLT
+2330 VHKNQLQTVSLT

-2425 QYRVREVNTDANQ
+2425 QYRVREVNTDAGQ
-2438 TVLKNDNEKFH
+2438 TVLKNDNETFH
-2449 SGYTVTYTAAEGNNP
+2449 SGYTVTYTAAAGTTP

-2502 LKAGASLDAA
+2502 LKAGGNAQTEA
-2512 AETDWCS
+2512 DWLP
-2519 FAPQAVVTLN
+2519 FAPRATVTLF
-2529 GETDAD
+2529 
-2535 TEDLLYYESDEW
+2535 YYESDAW

-2562 TDKDGK
+2562 TDKAGK

-2606 SVQKTWLGIAEQ
+2606 SVQKTWLGVTQA
-2618 NQKEVTVQLQ
+2618 EVTVQLQ
-2628 RYTTDS
+2628 RYTADS

-2662 DADGKLYTYTVVE
+2662 DADGNLYTYTVVE

-2694 IYGRSPSDD
+2694 SYGRSPSDP
-2703 YKLYV
+2703 YELYV
-2708 YNYKLGALQIV
+2708 YNYKLGALHIT

-2756 EGLTWTWTKNGQND
+2756 EGLTWDWTKNGQND
-2770 AQWTITFDDLPLY
+2770 AQWTITFNDLPLY
-2783 DVATGA
+2783 DVDTKLP
-2789 AYTYRVR
+2789 YTYRVR

-2807 EIECDEP
+2807 EIDCDKP

-2835 VDNSDHFGW
+2835 VDNNNHFGW

-2853 ANDAP
+2853 ANDEATGK
-2858 MNPARTLELKPSIA
+2858 TLTLGPSIA

-2883 AGWGGEFTDLPKYDD
+2883 AGWGGVFENLPKYDD

-2905 TIVETTDLAHY
+2905 TIAETTDLAHY
-2916 GDPAYNP
+2916 GDPDYNP

-2957 TVTLDEALDG
+2957 TVTLDEALNG

>member
-96 SDANGGPSGTP
+96 SEANGDPSGTP

-121 GDPAGDP
+121 SDPAGDP

-145 EECTCTARCTDSARN
+145 EKCTCAALCTSADAKDTTCSVCN
-160 EYCPICK
+160 EDYAK
-167 DDSAQCA
+167 CA
-174 YPLVNVEF
+174 FEQVTVQF
-182 ALTPA
+182 SF
-187 PQNGY
+187 QNGTASY
-192 AECDTD
+192 VSCNQQV
-198 TTLTIK
+198 TLQIHASMASK
-204 GSVDGARVES
+204 LIEK
-214 VTVSITLTTDEL
+214 VTVKIRLSQQEAEL
-226 NLLEGKLTDFTI
+226 IQYSAADGMQTEAAADGSGDVILSFTI
-238 SQDSDGNQVL
+238 TPEQGGGGEGGATKSL
-248 FFTVANI
+248 TV
-255 DGKVNFERTITIS
+255 K
-268 AANQDLAKL
+268 
-277 DISTDDISITYQP
+277 
-290 DTLDKEDVGLT
+290 
-301 LEPKEGIQ
+301 PKEGVDFATLQITGDDVEIVTEPENALEKSQITIQ
-309 MTLVKK
+309 TPTNTLTFVKK
-315 LPGDNDY
+315 LPGDNGY

-337 TYVDSKGSPAAIQQD
+337 TYVDSKGNPAAIQQD

-357 LYYQVEE
+357 LYFQVEGME
-364 WMTEARP
+364 KPRCVQDQ
-371 VEDSLPFG
+371 VELPFG
-379 LENDDIPP
+379 LETDDLPT
-387 VTTTAGESTWTGTVE
+387 VTTTAGDSTWTGKVE

-408 SQVLVKTAKGDYQA
+408 SQVLVKTADGGYQA
-422 VPVTWTLVPSYETYY
+422 VPVTWTLVPSYAELYE
-437 DGAKIVQIPP
+437 DAKLVQIT
-447 EGEPYPEDIPAGLTP
+447 EDNKGDYPAGLKVD
-462 GNWYYIAAPEPY
+462 NWYYIAAPEPY
-474 PDDTVTVKDYLDSLT
+474 PEDTVAVESYLDALP

-543 MPAPT
+543 MPAPA

-583 TVSWRVAPKNEL
+583 TVSWRVASKNEL

-609 NYTSVTQTGPYY
+609 NYTSVAQTGPYY
-621 VLDSTMTFTVH
+621 VLNSTMTFTVH
-632 LQRGGDKDVGAGR
+632 LQRGGDKTIGDGR
-645 QQAFFEQFYLDA
+645 QEAFFEQFYLDA

-716 KVDESGN
+716 TVDNTDGSVTAD
-723 FIEGDTPDRRLD
+723 GDGRLD
-735 DVGGVPQGDWL
+735 GVGGVPQGDWL

-779 SYEATKNWLD
+779 SYKATKNWLD
-789 EAAQGRPDAVVE
+789 EATQGRPDAVVE

-808 QSYTTAAPVRGGDG
+808 ESYTTAAPVRGGDG

-867 LTGEYAPNYE
+867 LTGPNAPNYE

-1022 SSVQDDGTRTFT
+1022 SSVQDDGSRTFT

-1042 TYRSKVEEI
+1042 TYRSTVQVIPANETTGE
-1051 AADEAIGD
+1051 
-1059 PACTKITNT
+1059 PACTEITNA
-1068 IANTIDYAI
+1068 IANTIDYAV

-1085 YETGFAKGQYEE
+1085 YEIGFANGDYKE

-1134 KEEDQAAT
+1134 KEEDQADT
-1142 VKAKQDDEW
+1142 VKAKQDAEW

-1192 TATVINSP
+1192 TATVINSL
-1200 GGPTI
+1200 GGSTI

-1219 HREPVTVAVYDKKTN
+1219 HREPVTVAVYDSGTN
-1234 EPVKYNGKEVTVTL
+1234 EPVMYNGKPVTVTL

-1264 IGNYKPDEV
+1264 IGKKKADEV
-1273 YVLETQVG
+1273 YVLETKVG
-1281 DNAVPAPLG
+1281 EHTVPAPLG
-1290 DDGQQT
+1290 DDGKPT
-1296 CPAFTGEGVTDPTAI
+1296 CPTFTGEGVDDPTAI
-1311 EYSTDNHKYAVTYS
+1311 EYSTSNHKYAVTYS
-1325 YEENFGKEE
+1325 YEANFGEEE
-1334 GGDAGYQGCACY
+1334 GGDSGYKGCACY
-1346 TITNRRLG
+1346 TVTNRRLG

-1365 DGDGEARIKLA
+1365 DGDGEARTALA
-1376 EALEEAKLDLAVQ
+1376 QALKEANLALAVQ

-1424 DVPIYSAYDET
+1424 EVPIYSDADYK
-1435 TQTYTTPAD
+1435 TPAD
-1444 SIQPLELD
+1444 SIQPLELE
-1452 VKDGSTDTQ
+1452 VESGSTDTQ
-1461 ELRFYGLPK
+1461 ELHFYGLPK

-1488 ANGAVVED
+1488 ANGAVVKD
-1496 LSAAVQAAWQ
+1496 LSQYSAVRAAWQ
-1506 EYRKTVT
+1506 EYQKTVT
-1513 ENDYVVGGEQRD
+1513 ENDYVVGTQHRD
-1525 RDEQSF
+1525 RDQQSF

-1539 TKDVTWYALWQDEY
+1539 TKQVSWYALWQDKY

-1581 KKTEAAILNYRW
+1581 EKTEAAILNYRW
-1593 ENVKGVDGV
+1593 ENVEGVDGV
-1602 DPATF
+1602 ELATF
-1607 WQCIVDNLP
+1607 WKCYVDNLP

-1645 RYAAEQDGAGESVFG
+1645 RYAAGQDKTGAQVFG
-1660 NEDDGVTDGSKLPA
+1660 NEDDGVPDESKLPQGGEKA
-1674 DSEEDYILSRE
+1674 DYILSRE

-1692 KPGHAWLLRAGN
+1692 QPGHAWLLRAGN

-1712 AVTYQGEKVWANL
+1712 AVTYQGEKVWKDL
-1725 PYEYPDDDLPTV
+1725 PYEYPDGDLPTV
-1737 TFALDRTVASDPDV
+1737 TFALDRQVGDDTTT
-1751 QKETD
+1751 KEER
-1756 VATMTITHDDWADL
+1756 VATMTITHAHWEAL
-1770 AASGVRQHTFT
+1770 AASGVHRYTFT

-1786 KNEPTKDG
+1786 ANEPVKTGDG
-1794 AEVEVPEDETPLPRF
+1794 VDLTDKTPLPRF

-1814 LYTYTLREANVK
+1814 LYTYTLQEAKVK
-1826 FDGEG
+1826 FDGEDTG
-1831 VDEIEKAQNVED
+1831 EVPQVED
-1843 VFELSPQ
+1843 VFTQ
-1850 GATATNT
+1850 NIAGATATNT
-1857 YDPDTGVLTAKKYL
+1857 YAPDTGVLTAKKYL

-1890 YTQNNGTTSEAENVP
+1890 YTRNNDETSAPETVP
-1905 LQKSIGVW
+1905 LQKSIVVW
-1913 SAAKVADAVEEAKE
+1913 SAADVKNAVEEAKE
-1927 QAGAGAATVTVEHTF
+1927 QAGEGAATVTVEHPF
-1942 TFENLPLYAP
+1942 TFEDLPLYAP

-1959 TITEDKSQ
+1959 TIAEDKSQ
-1967 LNGYDTWAAKDD
+1967 LNGYDTWAAKGD
-1979 VTAQDLEKDVNKKDS
+1979 VPEGDLDAFATETNHAES
-1994 VGDLTPRKASADPDT
+1994 VPDLTPRKASADPDT
-2009 AVDASFLNKPE
+2009 AVDASFLNKQADPE
-2020 ANPTKVTLTGTKVWE
+2020 PITLTGTKVWE
-2035 DLSNAYKFRPEQ
+2035 DLSNAYGFRPKK

-2053 RRAPAQPGQYNDIP
+2053 RRAPAQPGQDNPIEWHP
-2067 WDEVPSFRV
+2067 VPSFSV
-2076 GDQTCTDGS
+2076 GGQTCTKGS
-2085 FTIQAAPDAEGEAA
+2085 FTIQADPNAEGEAA

-2141 GQQGVD
+2141 GQQKVD
-2147 AGGNVTIKPLTN
+2147 PETGNITMDELKN

-2174 NGKPITQ
+2174 AGKPITQ

-2200 TNAGSPI
+2200 TNAGSAT
-2207 GGDQWKPVKEYF
+2207 GGSPWKSVSEYF
-2219 SSETATAEQMKNYED
+2219 SDDTADQMKNYED

-2242 GSETWDDP
+2242 GSKKWDDP
-2250 HTFENLPLYIKSD
+2250 YTFKNLPRYISD
-2263 SSAEYQATYRVVE
+2263 LNDVPIELQYRVVE
-2276 TSVKIYK
+2276 TSVEIYK
-2283 AGSETPLETIKYT
+2283 AGSGTPLEEITYQASKQQG
-2296 VSSEKDDTFTYSVG
+2296 DTFTYSVD

-2316 PYYGDKSSQSITDP
+2316 PYYGDKSSQSITDT
-2330 VHKNQLQTTSLT
+2330 VHKNQLQTVSLT

-2386 PAASRETVYGTNA
+2386 PVEARETVYGTNDA
-2399 ENTSNTVTFSGLPA
+2399 DTSNTATFSGLP
-2413 VTFDG
+2413 TFGFNDEG
-2418 QGNLQTY
+2418 EMVTY
-2425 QYRVREVNTDANQ
+2425 QYRVREVNTDEAQ
-2438 TVLKNDNEKFH
+2438 TLLPEKGTFH

-2479 KKWNDNP
+2479 KKWND
-2486 DNGDNRP
+2486 DEGNGDTRP
-2493 DSITLELQY
+2493 TSITLELQY
-2502 LKAGASLDAA
+2502 LKAGGNAQTEA
-2512 AETDWCS
+2512 DWLP
-2519 FAPQAVVTLN
+2519 FAPRATVTLD
-2529 GETDAD
+2529 GSKDTDTDAR
-2535 TEDLLYYESDEW
+2535 LYYEDGAW
-2547 TAVWEEVPVTMPGSA
+2547 TAIWKEVPVTMPGSA

-2606 SVQKTWLGIAEQ
+2606 SVQKTWLGVTQA
-2618 NQKEVTVQLQ
+2618 EVTVQLQ

-2662 DADGKLYTYTVVE
+2662 DADGNLYTYTVVE

-2694 IYGRSPSDD
+2694 SYGRSPSDD
-2703 YKLYV
+2703 YELYV

-2729 NRPDDLTLTVERTT
+2729 NRPKDLELTVERTT
-2743 DQNPSGTTQWEKV
+2743 DQNPSDATQWKKV

-2783 DVATGA
+2783 DVATGDP
-2789 AYTYRVR
+2789 YTYRVR

-2822 RYELISIPVQKYW
+2822 RHEPIDIPVQKYW
-2835 VDNSDHFGW
+2835 VDNNDHFGW

-2858 MNPARTLELKPSIA
+2858 MKPARTLELKPSIA

-2883 AGWGGEFTDLPKYDD
+2883 AGWGGEFTDLPKYDAD
-2898 EGRIIQY
+2898 GRIIQY

-2916 GDPAYNP
+2916 GDPDYNP

-3054 LGIRPASITVKL
+3054 LGIRPTSITVKL

>member
-121 GDPAGDP
+121 SDPAGDP

-145 EECTCTARCTDSARN
+145 EECTCTALCVDGNVDDACTVCSSSAQN
-160 EYCPICK
+160 CAFQELEVNLSF
-167 DDSAQCA
+167 DDSATYLQ
-174 YPLVNVEF
+174 V
-182 ALTPA
+182 
-187 PQNGY
+187 
-192 AECDTD
+192 
-198 TTLTIK
+198 
-204 GSVDGARVES
+204 GSETGLKINATVASKSVES
-214 VTVSITLTTDEL
+214 VTIKIALSEEESGLISLSGSGNVSYDAANRMLSVTLTPDENGKAGINSKITIKPGSDVDFATLEITRDDIQIVTDP
-226 NLLEGKLTDFTI
+226 EGALTDDQI
-238 SQDSDGNQVL
+238 SVGVPSKPLTFVKIL
-248 FFTVANI
+248 
-255 DGKVNFERTITIS
+255 
-268 AANQDLAKL
+268 
-277 DISTDDISITYQP
+277 P
-290 DTLDKEDVGLT
+290 DNG
-301 LEPKEGIQ
+301 
-309 MTLVKK
+309 
-315 LPGDNDY
+315 Y
-322 GSGVEFD
+322 GSGVAFE

-337 TYVDSKGSPAAIQQD
+337 TYVDSEGKPAAIQQD

-357 LYYQVEE
+357 LYFQVEG
-364 WMTEARP
+364 MDKPRCVQDQ
-371 VEDSLPFG
+371 VELPFG
-379 LENDDIPP
+379 LENEDLPT
-387 VTTTAGESTWTGTVE
+387 VTPTAGESTWTGTVE

-408 SQVLVKTAKGDYQA
+408 SQVLVKTGGGGYKA

-437 DGAKIVQIPP
+437 DDATIVRIPP
-447 EGEPYPEDIPAGLTP
+447 EGETYPEDIPAGLKP

-474 PDDTVTVKDYLDSLT
+474 PEDTVAVESYLDALP

-621 VLDSTMTFTVH
+621 VLNSTMTFTVH
-632 LQRGGDKDVGAGR
+632 LQRGGDKTIGDGR
-645 QQAFFEQFYLDA
+645 QEAFFEQFYLDA

-716 KVDESGN
+716 TVDNTDGSVTAD
-723 FIEGDTPDRRLD
+723 GDGRLD
-735 DVGGVPQGDWL
+735 GVGGVPQGDWL

-789 EAAQGRPDAVVE
+789 EATQGRPDAVVE

-808 QSYTTAAPVRGGDG
+808 ESYTTAAPVRGGDG

-867 LTGEYAPNYE
+867 LTGPNAPNYE
-877 QVLGAVDPET
+877 QVLGAVDPKT

-1003 AVYQD
+1003 AVYQG
-1008 TNGDGEYA
+1008 GDVN
-1016 EEEKVA
+1016 EEGKYVGGQEVE
-1022 SSVQDDGTRTFT
+1022 STENDDGTRTFT

-1051 AADEAIGD
+1051 AADEATGD
-1059 PACTKITNT
+1059 PACTKITNS
-1068 IANTIDYAI
+1068 IANTIDYAV
-1077 QKEFTNPD
+1077 QKEFKNPD
-1085 YETGFAKGQYEE
+1085 YEIGFANGDYEE
-1097 SYTFTLFQS
+1097 RYTFTLFQS

-1119 VSKDGTGDAKLTWHV
+1119 VSKDPAGDANLTWHV
-1134 KEEDQAAT
+1134 DKKDQADT
-1142 VKAKQDDEW
+1142 VEAAQDGAW
-1151 HATVT
+1151 HVTVT

-1192 TATVINSP
+1192 TATVINSL
-1200 GGPTI
+1200 GGSTI

-1219 HREPVTVAVYDKKTN
+1219 HREPVTVAVYDREDN
-1234 EPVKYNGKEVTVTL
+1234 EPVMYNGKPVTVTL

-1264 IGNYKPDEV
+1264 IGKKKADEV
-1273 YVLETQVG
+1273 YVLETKVG
-1281 DNAVPAPLG
+1281 EHTVPAPLG
-1290 DDGQQT
+1290 DDGKPT
-1296 CPAFTGEGVTDPTAI
+1296 CPTFTGEGVTDPTAI
-1311 EYSTDNHKYAVTYS
+1311 EYTTSNHKYAVTYS
-1325 YEENFGKEE
+1325 YEANFGAEE
-1334 GGDAGYQGCACY
+1334 AGEEPVGYRGCACY

-1365 DGDGEARIKLA
+1365 DGDGEARTKLA
-1376 EALEEAKLDLAVQ
+1376 EALKKANLDLAVQ

-1399 QKYTITTDGYGK
+1399 QTYAITNKGYG
-1411 DDEGDTVTIAPGM
+1411 DDAVGDTVTIAPGM
-1424 DVPIYSAYDET
+1424 EVPIYSDADYE
-1435 TQTYTTPAD
+1435 TPAD

-1461 ELRFYGLPK
+1461 ELHFYGLPK

-1488 ANGAVVED
+1488 ANGAVVKD
-1496 LSAAVQAAWQ
+1496 LSKYPAVQAAWQ

-1513 ENDYVVGGEQRD
+1513 ENDYVVDSQHRD
-1525 RDEQSF
+1525 RDKQSF
-1531 DITNRLGG
+1531 DVANRLGG
-1539 TKDVTWYALWQDEY
+1539 TKQVSWYALWQDKY

-1570 VHVKGDDGSID
+1570 VHVKGDDGSIVE
-1581 KKTEAAILNYRW
+1581 KTEAAILNYRW
-1593 ENVKGVDGV
+1593 ENVQEEGVEL
-1602 DPATF
+1602 ATF

-1616 KYDDYG
+1616 KYDEYG

-1645 RYAAEQDGAGESVFG
+1645 RYAAGQDGAGESVFG
-1660 NEDDGVTDGSKLPA
+1660 NEDGGVTDGSKFPQ
-1674 DSEEDYILSRE
+1674 DSVEADYILDSK

-1692 KPGHAWLLRAGN
+1692 QPGHAWLLRAGN

-1737 TFALDRTVASDPDV
+1737 TFALDRQVGDDTTT
-1751 QKETD
+1751 KEER
-1756 VATMTITHDDWADL
+1756 VATMTIPHDQWEAL

-1786 KNEPTKDG
+1786 ENEPTKDG
-1794 AEVEVPEDETPLPRF
+1794 AEVEVPEDETLLPRF

-1814 LYTYTLREANVK
+1814 LYTYTLQEAEVE
-1826 FDGEG
+1826 FDGADTG
-1831 VDEIEKAQNVED
+1831 KVPRVAD
-1843 VFELSPQ
+1843 VFTQ
-1850 GATATNT
+1850 NIAGATATNT
-1857 YDPDTGVLTAKKYL
+1857 YAPDTGVLTAKKYL

-1890 YTQNNGTTSEAENVP
+1890 YTRNNDETSAPETVP
-1905 LQKSIGVW
+1905 LQKSIVVW
-1913 SAAKVADAVEEAKE
+1913 SAADVTNAVEEAKE
-1927 QAGAGAATVTVEHTF
+1927 QATGGETTVTVEHTF
-1942 TFENLPLYAP
+1942 PFENLPLYAP

-1959 TITEDKSQ
+1959 TIAEDKSQ
-1967 LNGYDTWAAKDD
+1967 LNGYDTWAAKGD
-1979 VTAQDLEKDVNKKDS
+1979 VLAENLEADTYKEEF
-1994 VGDLTPRKASADPDT
+1994 VGNLTPRKTSDTPGTPDT
-2009 AVDASFLNKPE
+2009 TVDASFLNKQADPE
-2020 ANPTKVTLTGTKVWE
+2020 PITLTGTKVWE
-2035 DLSNAYKFRPEQ
+2035 DLSNAYGFRPEE

-2067 WDEVPSFRV
+2067 WKEVPSFSV
-2076 GDQTCTDGS
+2076 GGQTCANGS
-2085 FTIQAAPDAEGEAA
+2085 FTIQADPDAEGEAA

-2118 WEYQVKEETVP
+2118 WEYRVTENVP
-2129 NKYTADPADGIA
+2129 DKYTAASKTVM
-2141 GQQGVD
+2141 QTGVNQ
-2147 AGGNVTIKPLTN
+2147 ATNTVTMDPLTN
-2159 SILTEISFQKEWVDS
+2159 SILTEVKFQKAWVDS
-2174 NGKPITQ
+2174 DGNPITQ

-2200 TNAGSPI
+2200 TNAGSLT
-2207 GGDQWKPVKEYF
+2207 GGGPWKTIAACF
-2219 SSETATAEQMKNYED
+2219 ANDETMRGYED
-2234 TISIRAPL
+2234 EKTIRAPL
-2242 GSETWDDP
+2242 GSDEWGKTR
-2250 HTFENLPLYIKSD
+2250 TFEKLPLYIKSD
-2263 SSAEYQATYRVVE
+2263 TSAEYQATYRVVE
-2276 TSVKIYK
+2276 TSVKIYQGDSK
-2283 AGSETPLETIKYT
+2283 KPLEEITYQASK
-2296 VSSEKDDTFTYSVG
+2296 EERDTFTYTVDG
-2310 EGSPIQ
+2310 CSPIQ
-2316 PYYGDKSSQSITDP
+2316 PYYGDKNGQSIKDT
-2330 VHKNQLQTTSLT
+2330 VHKNQLQTVSLT

-2399 ENTSNTVTFSGLPA
+2399 ENTSNTVTFSGLP
-2413 VTFDG
+2413 TFGFNDEG
-2418 QGNLQTY
+2418 EMVTY
-2425 QYRVREVNTDANQ
+2425 QYRVREVNTDEAQ
-2438 TVLKNDNEKFH
+2438 TLLPEKGTFH

-2479 KKWNDNP
+2479 KKWNDNKG
-2486 DNGDNRP
+2486 NGDTRP
-2493 DSITLELQY
+2493 ASITLELQY
-2502 LKAGASLDAA
+2502 LKAGVSLDAA

-2547 TAVWEEVPVTMPGSA
+2547 KAVWNKVPVTMPGSA

-2606 SVQKTWLGIAEQ
+2606 SVQKTWLGVTQA
-2618 NQKEVTVQLQ
+2618 EVTVQLQ
-2628 RYTTDS
+2628 RAVEGGEP
-2634 TQAESVGSEVTLNA
+2634 QNVPGGEVKLNA
-2648 QNSWQHTFAPQPKY
+2648 GNNWKHTFAPQPKY
-2662 DADGKLYTYTVVE
+2662 DADGNLYTYTVVE

-2694 IYGRSPSDD
+2694 SYGRSPSDD
-2703 YKLYV
+2703 YELYV

-2729 NRPDDLTLTVERTT
+2729 NRPKDLELTVERTT
-2743 DQNPSGTTQWEKV
+2743 DQNPSDATQWKKV

-2783 DVATGA
+2783 DVATGDP
-2789 AYTYRVR
+2789 YTYRVR

-2807 EIECDEP
+2807 EIECETP

-2822 RYELISIPVQKYW
+2822 RHEPIDIPVQKYW
-2835 VDNSDHFGW
+2835 VDNNDHFGW

-2858 MNPARTLELKPSIA
+2858 MKPARTLELKPSIA

-2883 AGWGGEFTDLPKYDD
+2883 AGWGGEFTDLPKYDAD
-2898 EGRIIQY
+2898 GRIIQY
-2905 TIVETTDLAHY
+2905 TIAETTDLAHY
-2916 GDPAYNP
+2916 GDPDYNP

-2967 TYGDMTFTGGV
+2967 AYGDMTFTGGV

-3031 AFTNDLRR
+3031 AFTNVLRR

>member
-96 SDANGGPSGTP
+96 SDANGDPSGTP

-121 GDPAGDP
+121 SDPAGDP

-145 EECTCTARCTDSARN
+145 EECTCAALCTSADAKDTTCSVCN
-160 EYCPICK
+160 EDYAK
-167 DDSAQCA
+167 CA
-174 YPLVNVEF
+174 FEQVTVQF
-182 ALTPA
+182 SF
-187 PQNGY
+187 QNGTASY
-192 AECDTD
+192 VSCNQQV
-198 TTLTIK
+198 TLQIHASMASK
-204 GSVDGARVES
+204 LIEK
-214 VTVSITLTTDEL
+214 VTVKIRLSQQEAEL
-226 NLLEGKLTDFTI
+226 IQYSAADGMQTEAAADGSGDVILSFTI
-238 SQDSDGNQVL
+238 TPEQGGGGEGGATKSL
-248 FFTVANI
+248 TV
-255 DGKVNFERTITIS
+255 K
-268 AANQDLAKL
+268 
-277 DISTDDISITYQP
+277 
-290 DTLDKEDVGLT
+290 
-301 LEPKEGIQ
+301 PKEGVDFATLQITGDDVEIVTEPENALEKSQITIQ
-309 MTLVKK
+309 TPTNTLTFVKK

-322 GSGVEFD
+322 GSGVAFE

-337 TYVDSKGSPAAIQQD
+337 TYVDSEGKPAAIQQD

-357 LYYQVEE
+357 LYFQVEGME
-364 WMTEARP
+364 KPRCVQDQ
-371 VEDSLPFG
+371 VELPFG
-379 LENDDIPP
+379 LETDDLPT

-408 SQVLVKTAKGDYQA
+408 SQVLVKTGDGGYKA
-422 VPVTWTLVPSYETYY
+422 VSVTWTLVPSYETYY
-437 DGAKIVQIPP
+437 DDAKIVQIPP
-447 EGEPYPEDIPAGLTP
+447 EGEPYPEDIPASLTP

-474 PDDTVTVKDYLDSLT
+474 PEDTVAVESYLDALP

-529 TLTQADLEA
+529 TLTAETLKT
-538 LGLDA
+538 LGLEE
-543 MPAPT
+543 MPAPA

-632 LQRGGDKDVGAGR
+632 LQRGGDKTIGDGR
-645 QQAFFEQFYLDA
+645 QEAFFEQFYLDA

-716 KVDESGN
+716 TVDNTDGSVTAD
-723 FIEGDTPDRRLD
+723 GDGRLD
-735 DVGGVPQGDWL
+735 GVGGVPQGDWL

-789 EAAQGRPDAVVE
+789 EATQGRPDAVVE

-808 QSYTTAAPVRGGDG
+808 ESYTTAAPVRGGDG

-867 LTGEYAPNYE
+867 LTGPNAPNYE
-877 QVLGAVDPET
+877 QVLGAVDPKT
-887 GAVTDTLP
+887 GTVTDTLP

-1003 AVYQD
+1003 AVYQGGAV
-1008 TNGDGEYA
+1008 NEDGEYVGGQ
-1016 EEEKVA
+1016 KVA
-1022 SSVQDDGTRTFT
+1022 STENDDGTRTFT

-1051 AADEAIGD
+1051 AADEATGE
-1059 PACTKITNT
+1059 PACTKITNA

-1085 YETGFAKGQYEE
+1085 YETGFANGQYEE

-1119 VSKDGTGDAKLTWHV
+1119 VSKGGDGDANLIWHV
-1134 KEEDQAAT
+1134 DPKDQAAT
-1142 VKAKQDDEW
+1142 VKAEQDDEW

-1219 HREPVTVAVYDKKTN
+1219 HREPVTVAVYDRKTN
-1234 EPVKYNGKEVTVTL
+1234 EPVEYNGKEVTVTL

-1264 IGNYKPDEV
+1264 IGKKKADEV
-1273 YVLETQVG
+1273 YVLETKVG
-1281 DNAVPAPLG
+1281 SNPVDAPLG
-1290 DDGQQT
+1290 DDGKQT
-1296 CPAFTGEGVTDPTAI
+1296 CPTFTGEGVTDPTAI
-1311 EYSTDNHKYAVTYS
+1311 EYTTSNHKYAVTYS
-1325 YEENFGKEE
+1325 YEANFGAEQGE
-1334 GGDAGYQGCACY
+1334 DAGYQGCACY
-1346 TITNRRLG
+1346 TVTNRRLG

-1365 DGDGEARIKLA
+1365 DGDGEARTKLA
-1376 EALEEAKLDLAVQ
+1376 EALEQDGLELAIRLD
-1389 LSIQSEPSLG
+1389 IQSETSLG
-1399 QKYTITTDGYGK
+1399 QQYEITYTGYAGGNT
-1411 DDEGDTVTIAPGM
+1411 GDTVTVAPGM
-1424 DVPIYSAYDET
+1424 DVPIYSDAD
-1435 TQTYTTPAD
+1435 YTTPAN
-1444 SIQPLELD
+1444 SIQPLAVD
-1452 VKDGSTDTQ
+1452 AAQDTQ
-1461 ELRFYGLPK
+1461 ELHFYGLPK

-1488 ANGAVVED
+1488 ANGAVVKD
-1496 LSAAVQAAWQ
+1496 LSQYSAVQAAWQ

-1513 ENDYVVGGEQRD
+1513 ENDYVVDSQHRD
-1525 RDEQSF
+1525 RDQQSF

-1539 TKDVTWYALWQDEY
+1539 TKQVSWYALWQDEY

-1570 VHVKGDDGSID
+1570 VHEKDENGNIVE
-1581 KKTEAAILNYRW
+1581 KTEAAILNYRW
-1593 ENVKGVDGV
+1593 ENEQEEGVEL
-1602 DPATF
+1602 ATF
-1607 WQCIVDNLP
+1607 WKCYVDNLP

-1645 RYAAEQDGAGESVFG
+1645 RYAAGQDKTGAQVFG
-1660 NEDDGVTDGSKLPA
+1660 NEDDGVTVEGVLTGDE
-1674 DSEEDYILSRE
+1674 SESILQST
-1685 TVDEGEV
+1685 TVGAGEV
-1692 KPGHAWLLRAGN
+1692 QPGHAWLLRAGN

-1737 TFALDRTVASDPDV
+1737 TFALDCEVTGVDGTKRE
-1751 QKETD
+1751 KI
-1756 VATMTITHDDWADL
+1756 ATMTITHDQWAAL

-1786 KNEPTKDG
+1786 ENEPTKDG
-1794 AEVEVPEDETPLPRF
+1794 AGAEVPEGQTPLPRF
-1809 DKLGR
+1809 DDLGR
-1814 LYTYTLREANVK
+1814 LYTYTLQEAEVE

-1831 VDEIEKAQNVED
+1831 VDETEKAQNVED
-1843 VFELSPQ
+1843 VFKQ
-1850 GATATNT
+1850 NIAGATVTNT
-1857 YDPDTGVLTAKKYL
+1857 YAPDTGVLTAKKYL

-1890 YTQNNGTTSEAENVP
+1890 YTQNDGETSAPETVP
-1905 LQKSIGVW
+1905 LQNSIDVW
-1913 SAAKVADAVEEAKE
+1913 SAAEVAEAVAAAKN
-1927 QAGAGAATVTVEHTF
+1927 AADGETTVTVEHPF

-1959 TITEDKSQ
+1959 AITEDKGQ
-1967 LNGYDTWAAKDD
+1967 LGGYDTWAAADD
-1979 VTAQDLEKDVNKKDS
+1979 VTAQELEKDENKKDF

-2009 AVDASFLNKPE
+2009 AVDASFLNKQADPE
-2020 ANPTKVTLTGTKVWE
+2020 PITLTGAKVWE
-2035 DLSNAYKFRPEQ
+2035 DLSDTYGFRPEK
-2047 LTLTLE
+2047 LTLTLK
-2053 RRAPAQPGQYNDIP
+2053 RRAPAQPGQDNPIDWHP
-2067 WDEVPSFRV
+2067 VPSFSV
-2076 GDQTCTDGS
+2076 GDQTCTNGS
-2085 FTIQAAPDAEGEAA
+2085 FTIQADPDAEGETA

-2107 GLERYAPNGKA
+2107 GLDRYAPNGKA
-2118 WEYQVKEETVP
+2118 WEYRVTETVP
-2129 NKYTADPADGIA
+2129 DKYTAAPANGIA
-2141 GQQGVD
+2141 GQHKVD
-2147 AGGNVTIKPLTN
+2147 PNTGNITMYELKN
-2159 SILTEISFQKEWVDS
+2159 SILTEISFQKAWVDS
-2174 NGKPITQ
+2174 AGKPITQ

-2200 TNAGSPI
+2200 TNAGSAT
-2207 GGDQWKPVKEYF
+2207 GGSPWKSVSEYF
-2219 SSETATAEQMKNYED
+2219 SDDTADQMKNYED

-2242 GSETWDDP
+2242 GSEKWDDP
-2250 HTFENLPLYIKSD
+2250 HTFENLPLYIKD
-2263 SSAEYQATYRVVE
+2263 DYDIEYKATYRVVE

-2283 AGSETPLETIKYT
+2283 AGSETPLKTINYNA
-2296 VSSEKDDTFTYSVG
+2296 SREYSDTFTYSVD
-2310 EGSPIQ
+2310 EGSPIR
-2316 PYYGDKSSQSITDP
+2316 PYYTNGQNQSITDP

-2342 AQKVWQNDNP
+2342 AKKVWAGDNP

-2425 QYRVREVNTDANQ
+2425 QYRVREAQSAEMTPAGETPAVLEQTD
-2438 TVLKNDNEKFH
+2438 KFH
-2449 SGYTVTYTAAEGNNP
+2449 GGYSIAYADPTQEEPA

-2479 KKWNDNP
+2479 KKWND
-2486 DNGDNRP
+2486 DEGNGDTRP
-2493 DSITLELQY
+2493 TSITLEPQY

-2519 FAPQAVVTLN
+2519 FAPRAVVTLN
-2529 GETDAD
+2529 GTQDTDTDAR
-2535 TEDLLYYESDEW
+2535 LYYEDGAW
-2547 TAVWEEVPVTMPGSA
+2547 TAIWKEVPVTMPGSA

-2662 DADGKLYTYTVVE
+2662 DADGNLYTYTVVE

-2694 IYGRSPSDD
+2694 SYGRSPSDD
-2703 YKLYV
+2703 YELYV

-2729 NRPDDLTLTVERTT
+2729 NRPKDLELTVERTT
-2743 DQNPSGTTQWEKV
+2743 DQNPSDATQWKKV
-2756 EGLTWTWTKNGQND
+2756 EGLTWTWTKNGEND

-2783 DVATGA
+2783 DVATGDP
-2789 AYTYRVR
+2789 YTYRVR

-2835 VDNSDHFGW
+2835 VDNNNHFGW

-2853 ANDAP
+2853 ANDEATGQ
-2858 MNPARTLELKPSIA
+2858 TLTLGPSIA

-2883 AGWGGEFTDLPKYDD
+2883 AGWGGVFENLPKYDD
-2898 EGRIIQY
+2898 DGRIIQY
-2905 TIVETTDLAHY
+2905 TIAETTDLAHY
-2916 GDPAYNP
+2916 GDPDYNP

-3054 LGIRPASITVKL
+3054 LGIRPTSITVKL

>member
-96 SDANGGPSGTP
+96 SDANGDPSGTP

-121 GDPAGDP
+121 SDPAGDP

-145 EECTCTARCTDSARN
+145 EECTCTALCVDGNVDDACTVCSSNAQN
-160 EYCPICK
+160 CAFQELEVNLAF
-167 DDSAQCA
+167 DDSATYLQ
-174 YPLVNVEF
+174 V
-182 ALTPA
+182 
-187 PQNGY
+187 
-192 AECDTD
+192 
-198 TTLTIK
+198 
-204 GSVDGARVES
+204 GSETGLKINATVASKSVES
-214 VTVSITLTTDEL
+214 VTIKIALSEEESGLISLRGSGNVSYDAANRMLSVTLTPDENGEAGINSKITIKPGSDVDFATLEITRDDIQIVTDP
-226 NLLEGKLTDFTI
+226 EGALTDDQI
-238 SQDSDGNQVL
+238 SVGVPSKPLTFVKIL
-248 FFTVANI
+248 
-255 DGKVNFERTITIS
+255 
-268 AANQDLAKL
+268 
-277 DISTDDISITYQP
+277 P
-290 DTLDKEDVGLT
+290 DNG
-301 LEPKEGIQ
+301 
-309 MTLVKK
+309 
-315 LPGDNDY
+315 Y
-322 GSGVEFD
+322 GSGVAFE

-337 TYVDSKGSPAAIQQD
+337 TYVDSKGNPAAIQQD

-357 LYYQVEE
+357 LYFQVEGME
-364 WMTEARP
+364 KPRCVQDQ
-371 VEDSLPFG
+371 VELPFG
-379 LENDDIPP
+379 LETDDLPT
-387 VTTTAGESTWTGTVE
+387 VTTTAGDSTWTGTVE

-408 SQVLVKTAKGDYQA
+408 SQVLVKTGDGGYQA
-422 VPVTWTLVPSYETYY
+422 VPVTWTLVPSYAELYE
-437 DGAKIVQIPP
+437 DAKLVQIT
-447 EGEPYPEDIPAGLTP
+447 EDNKGDYPAGLKVD
-462 GNWYYIAAPEPY
+462 NWYYIAAPEPY
-474 PDDTVTVKDYLDSLT
+474 PEDTVAVESYLDALP

-529 TLTQADLEA
+529 TLTAETLKT
-538 LGLDA
+538 LGLEE
-543 MPAPT
+543 MPAPA

-621 VLDSTMTFTVH
+621 VLNSTMTFTVH
-632 LQRGGDKDVGAGR
+632 LQRGGDKTIGDGR
-645 QQAFFEQFYLDA
+645 QEAFFEQFYLDA

-723 FIEGDTPDRRLD
+723 FIEGDTPDGRLD
-735 DVGGVPQGDWL
+735 GVGGVPQGDWL

-789 EAAQGRPDAVVE
+789 EATQGRPDAVVE

-808 QSYTTAAPVRGGDG
+808 ESYTTAAPVRGGDG

-829 SKESEGENTC
+829 GKESEGKDAC
-839 TITFGTDND
+839 TITFGTDDD

-877 QVLGAVDPET
+877 KVLGAVDPET

-895 DGVTRESGDTYL
+895 EGVTRESGDTYL

-957 QEAWADTKTTH
+957 QEAWANTKTTY

-1003 AVYQD
+1003 AVYQGGAV
-1008 TNGDGEYA
+1008 NEDGEYVGGQ
-1016 EEEKVA
+1016 KVA
-1022 SSVQDDGTRTFT
+1022 STENDDGTRTFT

-1051 AADEAIGD
+1051 AADEAAGE
-1059 PACTKITNT
+1059 PARTEITNS
-1068 IANTIDYAI
+1068 IANTIDYAVT
-1077 QKEFTNPD
+1077 KTFDPPWNAKD
-1085 YETGFAKGQYEE
+1085 YGTEY
-1097 SYTFTLFQS
+1097 SFTLFQS

-1119 VSKDGTGDAKLTWHV
+1119 VSKDPAGEVDVEWHV
-1134 KEEDQAAT
+1134 DKKDQAAT
-1142 VKAKQDDEW
+1142 VKAEQDDEW

-1200 GGPTI
+1200 GGPNI

-1219 HREPVTVAVYDKKTN
+1219 HREPVTVAVYDRKTN
-1234 EPVKYNGKEVTVTL
+1234 EPVEYNGKEVTVTL

-1264 IGNYKPDEV
+1264 IGEKKADEV
-1273 YVLETQVG
+1273 YVLETKVG
-1281 DNAVPAPLG
+1281 SNPVDAPLG
-1290 DDGQQT
+1290 DDGKQT
-1296 CPAFTGEGVTDPTAI
+1296 CPTFTGEDETDPTAI
-1311 EYSTDNHKYAVTYS
+1311 EYSTSNHKYAVTYS
-1325 YEENFGKEE
+1325 YEANFGAEQGE
-1334 GGDAGYQGCACY
+1334 DAGYQGCACY

-1376 EALEEAKLDLAVQ
+1376 EALEEEGLDLAVQ

-1399 QKYTITTDGYGK
+1399 QKYTITTEGYA
-1411 DDEGDTVTIAPGM
+1411 DPDAGDTVTIAPGM
-1424 DVPIYSAYDET
+1424 DVPIYSDAD
-1435 TQTYTTPAD
+1435 YTTPAD
-1444 SIQPLELD
+1444 SIQPLELKAES
-1452 VKDGSTDTQ
+1452 VSGDTQ
-1461 ELRFYGLPK
+1461 ELHFYGLPK

-1482 DEVFVD
+1482 DEVFVN
-1488 ANGAVVED
+1488 ANGAVVEN

-1513 ENDYVVGGEQRD
+1513 ENDYVVDSQHRD
-1525 RDEQSF
+1525 RDQQSF
-1531 DITNRLGG
+1531 DVTNRLGG
-1539 TKDVTWYALWQDEY
+1539 TKQVSWYALWQDEY

-1570 VHVKGDDGSID
+1570 VHVKGDDGKIVE
-1581 KKTEAAILNYRW
+1581 KTEAAILNYRW
-1593 ENVKGVDGV
+1593 ENGQEEGV

-1645 RYAAEQDGAGESVFG
+1645 RYAADKDGAGDNVFG

-1674 DSEEDYILSRE
+1674 GSVEADYILKSE

-1692 KPGHAWLLRAGN
+1692 QPGHAWLLRAGN

-1737 TFALDRTVASDPDV
+1737 TFALDRQVGDDTTT
-1751 QKETD
+1751 KEER
-1756 VATMTITHDDWADL
+1756 VATMTITHEQWAAL

-1794 AEVEVPEDETPLPRF
+1794 AEVEVPEDETLLPRF

-1814 LYTYTLREANVK
+1814 LYTYTLQEA
-1826 FDGEG
+1826 E
-1831 VDEIEKAQNVED
+1831 VEFGGADTGQAPQVAD
-1843 VFELSPQ
+1843 VFKKNIA
-1850 GATATNT
+1850 GATVTNT
-1857 YDPDTGVLTAKKYL
+1857 YAPDTGVLTAKKYL

-1890 YTQNNGTTSEAENVP
+1890 YTRNNDETSAPETVP
-1905 LQKSIGVW
+1905 LQKSIVVW
-1913 SAAKVADAVEEAKE
+1913 SAAKVAEAVEEAKE
-1927 QAGAGAATVTVEHTF
+1927 QADEGAATVTVEHPF
-1942 TFENLPLYAP
+1942 TFKDLPLYAP

-1959 TITEDKSQ
+1959 TITEDKGQ
-1967 LNGYDTWAAKDD
+1967 LGGYDTWAAADD
-1979 VTAQDLEKDVNKKDS
+1979 VTAENLEVDIYKKDF
-1994 VGDLTPRKASADPDT
+1994 VGDLTPRQDPADPDT

-2020 ANPTKVTLTGTKVWE
+2020 ANPTKVDLTGTKVWE
-2035 DLSNAYKFRPEQ
+2035 DLSNAYEFRPEE
-2047 LTLTLE
+2047 LTLKLE
-2053 RRAPAQPGQYNDIP
+2053 RRAPAQPEQDNYIP
-2067 WDEVPSFRV
+2067 WKEVPSFSV
-2076 GDQTCTDGS
+2076 GGQTCANGS
-2085 FTIQAAPDAEGEAA
+2085 FTIQAAPDAEGSAA

-2107 GLERYAPNGKA
+2107 GLDRYAPNGKA
-2118 WEYQVKEETVP
+2118 WEYRVTENVP
-2129 NKYTADPADGIA
+2129 DKYTAAPANGIA
-2141 GQQGVD
+2141 GQHKVD
-2147 AGGNVTIKPLTN
+2147 PNTGNITMYELKN
-2159 SILTEISFQKEWVDS
+2159 SILTEISFQKAWVDS
-2174 NGKPITQ
+2174 DGNPITQ

-2200 TNAGSPI
+2200 TNAGSLT
-2207 GGDQWKPVKEYF
+2207 GGGPWKSVSDYF

-2234 TISIRAPL
+2234 TFSIRAPL
-2242 GSETWDDP
+2242 GSDEWGKTR
-2250 HTFENLPLYIKSD
+2250 TFEKLPLYIKSD
-2263 SSAEYQATYRVVE
+2263 TSAEYQATYRVVE
-2276 TSVKIYK
+2276 TSVKIYQ
-2283 AGSETPLETIKYT
+2283 GSDSQTPLKTINYNA
-2296 VSSEKDDTFTYSVG
+2296 SREYSDTFTYSVY
-2310 EGSPIQ
+2310 EGSPIR
-2316 PYYGDKSSQSITDP
+2316 PYYTNGQNQSITDP

-2342 AQKVWQNDNP
+2342 AKKVWAGDNP

-2386 PAASRETVYGTNA
+2386 PVEARETVYGTNA
-2399 ENTSNTVTFSGLPA
+2399 ENTSNTVPFSGLP
-2413 VTFDG
+2413 TFGFNDEG
-2418 QGNLQTY
+2418 EMVTY
-2425 QYRVREVNTDANQ
+2425 QYRVREVNTDEAQ
-2438 TVLKNDNEKFH
+2438 TLLPEKGTFH

-2502 LKAGASLDAA
+2502 LKAGGNAQTEA
-2512 AETDWCS
+2512 DWLP
-2519 FAPQAVVTLN
+2519 FAPRATVTLD
-2529 GETDAD
+2529 GSKDTGTDA
-2535 TEDLLYYESDEW
+2535 LFYYESDAW

-2562 TDKDGK
+2562 TDEAGK

-2606 SVQKTWLGIAEQ
+2606 SVQKTWLGVTQA
-2618 NQKEVTVQLQ
+2618 EVTVQLQ

-2648 QNSWQHTFAPQPKY
+2648 QNSWQHTFAPQPKC
-2662 DADGKLYTYTVVE
+2662 DADGNLYTYTVVE

-2694 IYGRSPSDD
+2694 SYGRSPSDD
-2703 YKLYV
+2703 YELYV

-2729 NRPDDLTLTVERTT
+2729 NRPKDLELTVERTT
-2743 DQNPSGTTQWEKV
+2743 DQNPSDTSQWEEVKD
-2756 EGLTWTWTKNGQND
+2756 LTWTWTKNGQNN

-2783 DVATGA
+2783 DVATGNP
-2789 AYTYRVR
+2789 YTYRVR
-2796 EETVPEGYVCE
+2796 EETVPDGYVCQ
-2807 EIECDEP
+2807 EIECETP

-2822 RYELISIPVQKYW
+2822 RYELIDIPVQKYW
-2835 VDNSDHFGW
+2835 VDNNDHFGW

-2883 AGWGGEFTDLPKYDD
+2883 AGWGGEFTDLPKYDAD
-2898 EGRIIQY
+2898 GRIIQY
-2905 TIVETTDLAHY
+2905 TIAEITDLAHY
-2916 GDPAYNP
+2916 GDPDYNP

-2957 TVTLDEALDG
+2957 TVTLDKALNG
-2967 TYGDMTFTGGV
+2967 AYGDMTFTGGV

>member
-96 SDANGGPSGTP
+96 SDANGGPSGDP
-107 AGGSTPDNTNNDPN
+107 VNGNTPDNTNNDPN
-121 GDPAGDP
+121 SDPAGDPAGDP

-238 SQDSDGNQVL
+238 PQDSDGNQVL

-322 GSGVEFD
+322 GSGVAFE

-337 TYVDSKGSPAAIQQD
+337 TYVDSEGNPAAIQQD

-357 LYYQVEE
+357 LYFQVVGMMQSPRWVNE
-364 WMTEARP
+364 TN
-371 VEDSLPFG
+371 SLPFG
-379 LENDDIPP
+379 LENEDLPT
-387 VTTTAGESTWTGTVE
+387 VTPTAGESTWTGTVE

-408 SQVLVKTAKGDYQA
+408 SQVLVKTDDGDYKA

-437 DGAKIVQIPP
+437 DDAKIVQIPP

-474 PDDTVTVKDYLDSLT
+474 PDDTVTVETYLDSLT

-500 DGSRPEATPD
+500 DGKRPTTED
-510 AAASLYEL
+510 AASLYEL

-529 TLTQADLEA
+529 TLTAETLKT
-538 LGLDA
+538 LGLEE
-543 MPAPT
+543 MPAPA
-548 VTDNGASWT
+548 VTDNGANWT

-569 YTDSTGTSQEEQTR
+569 YTDSTGASQEEQTR

-595 ADYTLVEVTDENKG
+595 ADYTLVEVTDENIGSYPSADG
-609 NYTSVTQTGPYY
+609 NKGPYY
-621 VLDSTMTFTVH
+621 VLNSTMTFTVR
-632 LQRGGDKDVGAGR
+632 LNRGGDKDVGAGR
-645 QQAFFEQFYLDA
+645 QEAFFEQFYLDA
-657 AYGEKH
+657 MYGEKH

-723 FIEGDTPDRRLD
+723 FIEGNTPDGRLD
-735 DVGGVPQGDWL
+735 GVGGVPGDDWL
-746 AISYD
+746 AIGYD

-759 DAVDK
+759 DTVDK

-779 SYEATKNWLD
+779 DYTATKNWLD
-789 EAAQGRPDAVVE
+789 EAKQGRPDAVVE

-808 QSYTTAAPVRGGDG
+808 ESYTTAAPVRDGDG
-822 SVLTFPL
+822 KVLTFDL
-829 SKESEGENTC
+829 TEASGTSNTC
-839 TITFGTDND
+839 TIVFGKGEDVE

-957 QEAWADTKTTH
+957 QEAWANTKTTY

-1008 TNGDGEYA
+1008 ADKDGVYA
-1016 EEEKVA
+1016 EDEKVK
-1022 SSVQDDGTRTFT
+1022 SEVQDDGTRTFT

-1051 AADEAIGD
+1051 AADEAAGE
-1059 PACTKITNT
+1059 PARTEITNA
-1068 IANTIDYAI
+1068 IANTIDYAVT
-1077 QKEFTNPD
+1077 KTFDPPWNAKD
-1085 YETGFAKGQYEE
+1085 YGTEY
-1097 SYTFTLFQS
+1097 SFTLFQS

-1119 VSKDGTGDAKLTWHV
+1119 VSKDPAGEVDVEWHV
-1134 KEEDQAAT
+1134 DKKDQAAT
-1142 VKAKQDDEW
+1142 VKAEQDDEW

-1219 HREPVTVAVYDKKTN
+1219 HREPVTVAVYDRKTN
-1234 EPVKYNGKEVTVTL
+1234 EPVEYNGKEVTVTL

-1264 IGNYKPDEV
+1264 IGKKKADEV
-1273 YVLETQVG
+1273 YVLETKVG
-1281 DNAVPAPLG
+1281 SNPVDAPLG

-1296 CPAFTGEGVTDPTAI
+1296 CPTFTGEGVTDPTAI
-1311 EYSTDNHKYAVTYS
+1311 EYTTSNHKYAVTYS
-1325 YEENFGKEE
+1325 YEANFGAEQGE
-1334 GGDAGYQGCACY
+1334 DAGYQGCACY
-1346 TITNRRLG
+1346 TVTNRRLG

-1376 EALEEAKLDLAVQ
+1376 EALEEEGLDLAVQ

-1399 QKYTITTDGYGK
+1399 QTYAITTEGYGK

-1424 DVPIYSAYDET
+1424 EVPIYSDADYK
-1435 TQTYTTPAD
+1435 TPAD
-1444 SIQPLELD
+1444 SIQPLELE
-1452 VKDGSTDTQ
+1452 VESGSTDTQ
-1461 ELRFYGLPK
+1461 ELHFYGLPK

-1488 ANGAVVED
+1488 ANGAVVEN
-1496 LSAAVQAAWQ
+1496 LSAAVRAAWQ

-1513 ENDYVVGGEQRD
+1513 ENDYVVDSQHRD
-1525 RDEQSF
+1525 RDQQSF

-1539 TKDVTWYALWQDEY
+1539 TKQVSWYALWQDEY

-1570 VHVKGDDGSID
+1570 VHEKDENGNIVE
-1581 KKTEAAILNYRW
+1581 KTEAAILNYRW
-1593 ENVKGVDGV
+1593 ENEQEEGVEL
-1602 DPATF
+1602 ATF
-1607 WQCIVDNLP
+1607 WKCYVDNLP

-1645 RYAAEQDGAGESVFG
+1645 RYAAGQDKTGAQVFG
-1660 NEDDGVTDGSKLPA
+1660 NEDDGVTVEGVLTGDE
-1674 DSEEDYILSRE
+1674 SESILQST
-1685 TVDEGEV
+1685 TVGAGEV
-1692 KPGHAWLLRAGN
+1692 QPGHAWLLRAGN

-1737 TFALDRTVASDPDV
+1737 TFALDCEVTGVNGTKRE
-1751 QKETD
+1751 KI
-1756 VATMTITHDDWADL
+1756 ATMTITHDNWVDL

-1794 AEVEVPEDETPLPRF
+1794 AEVEVPEDETLLPRF

-1814 LYTYTLREANVK
+1814 LYTYTLQEATME
-1826 FDGEG
+1826 FDGADTG
-1831 VDEIEKAQNVED
+1831 QAPQVTD
-1843 VFELSPQ
+1843 VFTQ
-1850 GATATNT
+1850 NIAGATATNT

-1890 YTQNNGTTSEAENVP
+1890 YTQNDGETSAPETVP
-1905 LQKSIGVW
+1905 LQNSIDVW
-1913 SAAKVADAVEEAKE
+1913 SAAKVADAVKTEAAKDPTAE
-1927 QAGAGAATVTVEHTF
+1927 NVTVQYTF
-1942 TFENLPLYAP
+1942 AFADLPLYAP

-1959 TITEDKSQ
+1959 TIAEDKSQ
-1967 LNGYDTWAAKDD
+1967 LNGYDTWAAKGD
-1979 VTAQDLEKDVNKKDS
+1979 VLAENLEADTYKEEF
-1994 VGDLTPRKASADPDT
+1994 VGNLTPRKTSDTPGTPDT
-2009 AVDASFLNKPE
+2009 TVDASFLNKPE
-2020 ANPTKVTLTGTKVWE
+2020 ANPTKVDLTGTKVWE
-2035 DLSNAYKFRPEQ
+2035 DLSNAYGFRPEE
-2047 LTLTLE
+2047 LTLKLE

-2067 WDEVPSFRV
+2067 WKEVPSFSV
-2076 GDQTCTDGS
+2076 GGQTCANGS
-2085 FTIQAAPDAEGEAA
+2085 FTIQADPDAEGEAA

-2118 WEYQVKEETVP
+2118 WEYRVTETVP
-2129 NKYTADPADGIA
+2129 DKYTAASETVM
-2141 GQQGVD
+2141 QTGVNQ
-2147 AGGNVTIKPLTN
+2147 ATNTVTMDPLTN
-2159 SILTEISFQKEWVDS
+2159 SILTEVKFQKAWVDS
-2174 NGKPITQ
+2174 DGNPITQ

-2200 TNAGSPI
+2200 TRAGSPI

-2234 TISIRAPL
+2234 TFSIRAPL
-2242 GSETWDDP
+2242 GSDEWGKTR
-2250 HTFENLPLYIKSD
+2250 TFEKLPLYIKSD
-2263 SSAEYQATYRVVE
+2263 TSAEYQATYRVVE
-2276 TSVKIYK
+2276 TSVKIYQ
-2283 AGSETPLETIKYT
+2283 GSDSQTPLEKINYT
-2296 VSSEKDDTFTYSVG
+2296 VSSEKDDTFTYLVDKYSL
-2310 EGSPIQ
+2310 IR
-2316 PYYGDKSSQSITDP
+2316 PYYTNGQNQSITDP
-2330 VHKNQLQTTSLT
+2330 VHKNQLQTVSLT

-2425 QYRVREVNTDANQ
+2425 QYRVREAQSAEMTPAGETPAVLEQTD
-2438 TVLKNDNEKFH
+2438 KFH
-2449 SGYTVTYTAAEGNNP
+2449 GGYSIAYADPTQEEPA

-2479 KKWNDNP
+2479 KKWND
-2486 DNGDNRP
+2486 DEGNGDTRP
-2493 DSITLELQY
+2493 SSITLELQY

-2519 FAPQAVVTLN
+2519 FAPRAVVTLN
-2529 GETDAD
+2529 GTQDTDTDAR
-2535 TEDLLYYESDEW
+2535 LYYEDGAW
-2547 TAVWEEVPVTMPGSA
+2547 TAIWKEVPVTMPGSA

-2606 SVQKTWLGIAEQ
+2606 SVQKTWLGVTQA
-2618 NQKEVTVQLQ
+2618 EVTVQLQ
-2628 RYTTDS
+2628 RAVEGGEP
-2634 TQAESVGSEVTLNA
+2634 QNVPGGEVKLNA
-2648 QNSWQHTFAPQPKY
+2648 GNNWKHTFAPQPKY
-2662 DADGKLYTYTVVE
+2662 DADGNLYTYTVVE
-2675 TKVGGQDAQDAAKE
+2675 TKVGGQDAANAAE
-2689 GDFGI
+2689 TGDFGI
-2694 IYGRSPSDD
+2694 SYGRSPSDD
-2703 YKLYV
+2703 YELYV

-2719 KDWADVDDVE
+2719 KDWADVDDAA

-2743 DQNPSGTTQWEKV
+2743 QQNPQESDWQEVT
-2756 EGLTWTWTKNGQND
+2756 GLSWTWTKNEEND
-2770 AQWTITFDDLPLY
+2770 AQWIITFDDLPLY
-2783 DVATGA
+2783 DVATGDP
-2789 AYTYRVR
+2789 YTYRVR

-2822 RYELISIPVQKYW
+2822 RYEPIDIPVQKYW
-2835 VDNSDHFGW
+2835 VDNNNHFGW

-2853 ANDAP
+2853 ANDEATGK
-2858 MNPARTLELKPSIA
+2858 TLTLGPSIA

-2883 AGWGGEFTDLPKYDD
+2883 AGWGGVFENLPKYDD
-2898 EGRIIQY
+2898 EGKIIQY
-2905 TIVETTDLAHY
+2905 TIAEITDLAHY
-2916 GDPAYNP
+2916 GDPDYNP

-2957 TVTLDEALDG
+2957 TVTLDKALDG

-3054 LGIRPASITVKL
+3054 LGIRPASITVRL